1 MLFTSVSAAGF
12 PLFHPIFKSTI
23 DTACIKNIVH
33 RSANCY
39 NKSNNL
45 VLTAVKGAIQR
56 MAKKKIKGTRILAA
70 VLTAAMVFTQTPYTA
85 LAAESDAG
93 FVTVQNETEQTGQA
107 DDGTGDN
114 GETGDV
120 SGSDETGDM
129 PGGTGDNG
137 ENGGTGDISD
147 NNGNNGE
154 TGDVSDGNGGTGDVS
169 GPDSEASVS
178 GNDITVYSE
187 EEAGTGSLTVEGNSE
202 SYSYDAENDVITV
215 KNGAELTFHS
225 ADGYGAEN
233 YSHTRI
239 YVEKDAKATL
249 TLDGVYINVSDKAV
263 SPLEIAENSAGVV
276 SVVLKNNNVL
286 IAGEKAA
293 GIQKNGTAEGT
304 LTISGSGAL
313 TAQGGKYGAG
323 IGSGYEKAGSN
334 ISISGEE
341 VTATGGYGG
350 AGIGGGMYGA
360 GISITISG
368 GMVTATGG
376 SYGAGIGSGYHE
388 SASNIIISGG
398 TIIATGGY
406 NGAGIGGGKNG
417 VGSDISISGGEVT
430 AAGGSYGAGIGG
442 GYYGVGSNISIS
454 GGEVTATG
462 GSCGAGIGGG
472 YYGVGSNITISGGTV
487 TATGR
492 GTKSD
497 IGGGNGGSTGT
508 VTITGGSVKTTN
520 SVLTGVINGNDTV
533 YCTVVDLTD
542 EYGTEAAVTDASET
556 AYGMKDVMTDAD
568 GKIYMYLPAGETSI
582 LLGMYYYTGTVSAEA
597 GADNCLTRGKC
608 RYDLQVVG
616 DPTYYNR
623 DEDSHI
629 IQIKDGANLTIK
641 SADGYGKDNYSQTRI
656 QIEANA
662 SVTLTLDGA
671 YMDASAIPYI
681 SSPILIPENSTGN
694 VNIILKGENGL
705 KAGKYYAAIQKNGDA
720 ENIGTLTISGDGSL
734 MAAGGYNAA
743 GIGSGADKPVKNIV
757 INSGTV
763 TATGGDSAAGI
774 GSGYYGAGSNITIS
788 GGTVTATGGESGA
801 GIGGGSDRS
810 GSNITISGGTVTATG
825 RENGAGI
832 GGGFYG
838 EGNDITISGGT
849 VTATSLTVRKENY
862 STGAGIGGGAC
873 GNGSNITITGGTVI
887 ATAIAEAGKISTGAG
902 IGGGYSK
909 EGNHITISGGTVTAT
924 SIAKGEDGTTGAG
937 IGGGYGGMGNHIT
950 ISGGTVTAISSVT
963 GEYGCGGAGIGG
975 GYSREGNNITI
986 SGGTVTALSTADDAS
1001 NEGYGI
1007 GSGWGANDST
1017 PMVTGG
1023 NIKVNKLCGIQ
1034 GKDGNELYDAYPA
1047 RADLLL
1053 LAGKNAAVG
1062 NPVLQ
1067 TYNKKT
1073 GETKTLSYNLN
1084 DVCTMEDGYLYMYLP
1099 VDTEDTVTR
1108 LVFDNAVYE
1117 AAVKEF
1123 NYENQPD
1130 RFNDFA
1136 LISSTDGKAEYGE
1149 VLREDVPEDGIIPDG
1164 IWMSDLQAGGYT
1176 YTGKA
1181 ITPSFRVYD
1190 GKKMLAVKK
1199 DYTVSYKNNINAA
1212 TADDAKKAPTITVKS
1227 TGNYK
1232 GTETRTF
1239 TINPASMDVTE
1250 QRINIDNLYLAAP
1263 TGKNPKGIKA
1273 VPVVTD
1279 NGKKLSENKDYTVN
1293 HVTLNEQ
1300 NAENKNA
1307 NSYVNPGKYTVEITG
1322 KGNYTG
1328 TRQITVTLTDVAK
1341 EQILMSKVTVAKVP
1355 DMTYDA
1361 DFCEGK
1367 NAAGMTP
1374 ALTVTYGSGKNKVTL
1389 YKEGDVN
1396 AAGETVSAENAD
1408 YTVTWINNKYVGTA
1422 TAVLTGTGKI
1432 LEDGTVSGT
1441 YFGEKRITF
1450 KIKGTALSASM
1461 VSWADGSK
1469 NVSVVYN
1476 GEEQEPLVRV
1486 SLQKKVKDE
1495 NGKTVT
1501 QTVYLGEYNDYFNI
1515 GDYKVSYLKNVD
1527 AGTATVVV
1535 TGAGG
1540 YTGTVKKTFKIT
1552 QADLSAADMEA
1563 KIAANG
1569 TQGTYGNNASDGS
1582 NASGSG
1588 DAADS
1593 AIKVSFVK
1601 NGAKPAVVVTAK
1613 LANGSTVTL
1622 KEGKDY
1628 TITYANNKAVSEGKN
1643 LTEKKLPLITVKGK
1657 GNFKGSVKQTFTITN
1672 KSLADTVNP
1681 ITVAVTDVAA
1691 NKNKGKF
1698 VSKPVVT
1705 DADGVKLKEKTDY
1718 TLTYSLL
1725 TEGGAVELDTKTG
1738 IVNEPGSIVR
1748 ITITGAGNYQGEGSV
1763 LTADYRI
1770 TEFDF
1775 AKVTVKVVPKTL
1787 PYTTKPV
1794 TLTEDDLIL
1803 TMKVGT
1809 GKQAVVE
1816 KLSLI
1821 TDGDDTK
1828 DGYKIIG
1835 YKNNVNKGTAQVTL
1849 QGCGKYG
1856 GTKTVKFYIGTRP
1869 FLWWLRNV

>member
-1 MLFTSVSAAGF
+1 M
-12 PLFHPIFKSTI
+12 
-23 DTACIKNIVH
+23 
-33 RSANCY
+33 
-39 NKSNNL
+39 
-45 VLTAVKGAIQR
+45 VKGAIQR
-56 MAKKKIKGTRILAA
+56 MAKKKIKGTRILA
-70 VLTAAMVFTQTPYTA
+70 VILTAAMVFTQAPYTA
-85 LAAESDAG
+85 LAAESEAG
-93 FVTVQNETEQTGQA
+93 YVTVQNETEQTGQA
-107 DDGTGDN
+107 DDGNN
-114 GETGDV
+114 GETGENGDV

-129 PGGTGDNG
+129 PGDNG
-137 ENGGTGDISD
+137 ENGGTG
-147 NNGNNGE
+147 E
-154 TGDVSDGNGGTGDVS
+154 TGDVSDGTGNTGDVSDGDGETGDVS
-169 GPDSEASVS
+169 GPDSEVSVS
-178 GNDITVYSE
+178 GNDIAVYG
-187 EEAGTGSLTVEGNSE
+187 AAATATGTLTVEGDSG
-202 SYSYDAENDVITV
+202 SYSYDAENDIITV

-233 YSHTRI
+233 PSQTRI
-239 YVEKDAKATL
+239 FVEKDAKATL
-249 TLDGVYINVSDKAV
+249 TLDGVYINVSDKAA
-263 SPLEIAENSAGVV
+263 SPLEIAEDSTGAV
-276 SVVLKNNNVL
+276 SVVLKNSNAL
-286 IAGEKAA
+286 TAGEKAA

-304 LTISGSGAL
+304 LTISGSGTL
-313 TAQGGKYGAG
+313 NAQGGEYGAG
-323 IGSGYEKAGSN
+323 IGGGYCGVGSN
-334 ISISGEE
+334 ITITGGIITATGGSYGAGIGGGFWGGGSNITISGGE

-350 AGIGGGMYGA
+350 AGIG
-360 GISITISG
+360 
-368 GMVTATGG
+368 
-376 SYGAGIGSGYHE
+376 
-388 SASNIIISGG
+388 
-398 TIIATGGY
+398 
-406 NGAGIGGGKNG
+406 
-417 VGSDISISGGEVT
+417 D
-430 AAGGSYGAGIGG
+430 
-442 GYYGVGSNISIS
+442 GYYGVGSNIAIT
-454 GGEVTATG
+454 GGIITATG
-462 GSCGAGIGGG
+462 GDGGAGIGGG
-472 YYGVGSNITISGGTV
+472 DSRDGNDISISGGTV

-497 IGGGNGGSTGT
+497 IGGGIGGSTGT

-520 SVLTGVINGNDTV
+520 GALTGVTNGTDNV
-533 YCTVVDLTD
+533 YYTVVDLT
-542 EYGTEAAVTDASET
+542 EEFGIEAVVTEVGET

-568 GKIYMYLPAGETSI
+568 GKIYMYLPADENGTTIVFGKHFYS
-582 LLGMYYYTGTVSAEA
+582 GTVSAEA
-597 GADNCLTRGKC
+597 GADNRLTRGTECK
-608 RYDLQVVG
+608 YSLLVLG
-616 DPTYYNR
+616 DPAYYERN
-623 DEDSHI
+623 ESTQGI
-629 IQIKDGANLTIK
+629 LIKDGANLTIK

-656 QIEANA
+656 EIEKDA
-662 SVTLTLDGA
+662 SVILTLDGA

-681 SSPILIPENSTGN
+681 SSPILISENSTGN

-705 KAGKYYAAIQKNGDA
+705 KAGRYYAAIQKDGDA
-720 ENIGTLTISGDGSL
+720 EDIGTLTISGEGSL
-734 MAAGGYNAA
+734 IAMGGVNAA
-743 GIGSGADKPVKNIV
+743 GVGSGNAKPVKNIM
-757 INSGTV
+757 I
-763 TATGGDSAAGI
+763 TGG
-774 GSGYYGAGSNITIS
+774 TI
-788 GGTVTATGGESGA
+788 TATGGESGA
-801 GIGGGSDRS
+801 GIGSGYYRA
-810 GSNITISGGTVTATG
+810 GSNITISGGTIMATG
-825 RENGAGI
+825 GNSAAGI
-832 GGGFYG
+832 GGG
-838 EGNDITISGGT
+838 E
-849 VTATSLTVRKENY
+849 R
-862 STGAGIGGGAC
+862 GA
-873 GNGSNITITGGTVI
+873 GSNITITGGTVI
-887 ATAIAEAGKISTGAG
+887 ATATAEAENISTGAG
-902 IGGGYSK
+902 IGGGYSG
-909 EGNHITISGGTVTAT
+909 EGNNITISGGTVTAT
-924 SIAKGEDGTTGAG
+924 SIAVGDAGATGAG
-937 IGGGYGGMGNHIT
+937 IGGGYAKEGNNIT
-950 ISGGTVTAISSVT
+950 ISGGTVTATSIAVGDAGATGAGIGGGYNKDGSNITISGGTVIAISSVT
-963 GEYGCGGAGIGG
+963 GEYSCAGAGIGG
-975 GYSREGNNITI
+975 GYAGMGIGITI
-986 SGGTVTALSTADDAS
+986 SGGTVTALSTADNAS
-1001 NEGYGI
+1001 YEGYGI

-1017 PMVTGG
+1017 PTVTGG

-1034 GKDGNELYDAYPA
+1034 GKDGDEPYEAYPA

-1073 GETKTLSYNLN
+1073 GETKTLSYNLK
-1084 DVCTMEDGYLYMYLP
+1084 DVYTMEDGYLYMYLP

-1117 AAVKEF
+1117 ATVKKFDYGREPGR
-1123 NYENQPD
+1123 YS
-1130 RFNDFA
+1130 DFT

-1149 VLREDVPEDGIIPDG
+1149 VLREDVPDDGIIPDG
-1164 IWMSDLQAGGYT
+1164 IWMTDLQAGGYT

-1181 ITPSFRVYD
+1181 ITPSFKVYD
-1190 GKKMLAVKK
+1190 GKKLLTIKK

-1239 TINPASMDVTE
+1239 TIIPASMDATE

-1300 NAENKNA
+1300 NAKNKNA
-1307 NSYVNPGKYTVEITG
+1307 NSYVTPGKYTVEITG

-1328 TRQITVTLTDVAK
+1328 TRQITVTLADVAK

-1355 DMTYDA
+1355 DVTYDA
-1361 DFCEGK
+1361 DFCEGN
-1367 NAAGMTP
+1367 NAKGMTP

-1396 AAGETVSAENAD
+1396 ADGETVSAENAD
-1408 YTVTWINNKYVGTA
+1408 YTVTWINNRYVGTA
-1422 TAVLTGTGKI
+1422 TVVLTGTGKI
-1432 LEDGTVSGT
+1432 LEDGTASGT

-1450 KIKGTALSASM
+1450 KIKGTALSANM

-1469 NVSVVYN
+1469 NVSIVYN
-1476 GEEQEPLVRV
+1476 GEEQEPRVRV

-1501 QTVYLGEYNDYFNI
+1501 QTTTLREYDEYAQY

-1527 AGTATVVV
+1527 AGTATVVI
-1535 TGAGG
+1535 TGTGG

-1552 QADLSAADMEA
+1552 QADLAAEGTEA
-1563 KIAANG
+1563 KIAAG
-1569 TQGTYGNNASDGS
+1569 
-1582 NASGSG
+1582 G

-1593 AIKVSFVK
+1593 AIKVAFVK

-1613 LANGSTVTL
+1613 MANGNTVTL

-1628 TITYANNKAVSEGKN
+1628 TVTYVNNKAVSEGKN

-1657 GNFKGSVKQTFTITN
+1657 GNFKGSIKQTFTITN

-1681 ITVAVTDVAA
+1681 ITVTVNDVPA

-1698 VSKPVVT
+1698 VSKPVIT

-1725 TEGGAVELDTKTG
+1725 MANGEETKLDVKKDV
-1738 IVNEPGSIVR
+1738 VNEPGSTVR

-1775 AKVTVKVVPKTL
+1775 TKVTVKVVPKTL

-1794 TLTEDDLIL
+1794 TLTEEDLIL

-1816 KLSLI
+1816 ELKLI

-1869 FLWWLRNV
+1869 FFWWIMP

>member
-1 MLFTSVSAAGF
+1 
-12 PLFHPIFKSTI
+12 
-23 DTACIKNIVH
+23 
-33 RSANCY
+33 
-39 NKSNNL
+39 
-45 VLTAVKGAIQR
+45 

-70 VLTAAMVFTQTPYTA
+70 ILTAAMVFTSTPYTA
-85 LAAESDAG
+85 LAAESEAG
-93 FVTVQNETEQTGQA
+93 FVIVKNETEQAGQA
-107 DDGTGDN
+107 DDGDN
-114 GETGDV
+114 GETGENGDV

-129 PGGTGDNG
+129 PGDNG
-137 ENGGTGDISD
+137 ENGG
-147 NNGNNGE
+147 NGE
-154 TGDVSDGNGGTGDVS
+154 TGDVSDGDGETGDVSDGDGETGDVS

-178 GNDITVYSE
+178 GNDIAVCGAAAT
-187 EEAGTGSLTVEGNSE
+187 ATGTLTVEGNSG

-215 KNGAELTFHS
+215 KNGANLIFHS
-225 ADGYGAEN
+225 ADGCGAEN
-233 YSHTRI
+233 PSKTRI

-263 SPLEIAENSAGVV
+263 SPLEIAEGSTGAV
-276 SVVLKNNNVL
+276 SVVLKGSNVL
-286 IAGEKAA
+286 TAGEKAA
-293 GIQKNGTAEGT
+293 GIQKNGTAHGT

-334 ISISGEE
+334 ISISGGE
-341 VTATGGYGG
+341 VMATGGYGG
-350 AGIGGGMYGA
+350 AGIGGGMYGT

-368 GMVTATGG
+368 GTVTTTGG
-376 SYGAGIGSGYHE
+376 NGGAGIGSGYHE
-388 SASNIIISGG
+388 SASNISISGG
-398 TIIATGGY
+398 TVIAKGGY

-417 VGSDISISGGEVT
+417 AGSSITISGGMVT
-430 AAGGSYGAGIGG
+430 
-442 GYYGVGSNISIS
+442 
-454 GGEVTATG
+454 TTG
-462 GSCGAGIGGG
+462 GAYGAGIGGG

-487 TATGR
+487 TATGGSWGAGIGGGDSRDGNDISISGGTVTATGR

-497 IGGGNGGSTGT
+497 IGGGSGGSTGK
-508 VTITGGSVKTTN
+508 VTITGGSVKTTKG
-520 SVLTGVINGNDTV
+520 VLTGVTNGTDTV
-533 YCTVVDLTD
+533 YYTEVDLSE
-542 EYGTEAAVTDASET
+542 EYGAEAAVTDVGET

-568 GKIYMYLPAGETSI
+568 GKIYMYLPADENGTTIVFGKHFYS
-582 LLGMYYYTGTVSAEA
+582 GTVSAEA
-597 GADNCLTRGKC
+597 GADNRLTRGTECK
-608 RYDLQVVG
+608 YSLLVLG
-616 DPTYYNR
+616 DSAYYERN
-623 DEDSHI
+623 ESTQGI
-629 IQIKDGANLTIK
+629 LIKDGADLIIK
-641 SADGYGKDNYSQTRI
+641 SANGYGKDNYSPMRI
-656 QIEANA
+656 QIEENA

-705 KAGKYYAAIQKNGDA
+705 KAGRYYAAIQKNGNA
-720 ENIGTLTISGDGSL
+720 ENIGTLTISGDGAL
-734 MAAGGYNAA
+734 IAQGGKQGA
-743 GIGSGADKPVKNIV
+743 GIGGGDEKAGNNIV
-757 INSGTV
+757 ISGGEV
-763 TATGGDSAAGI
+763 TATGGEYAAGI
-774 GSGYYGAGSNITIS
+774 GGGMYGSGSSITIS
-788 GGTVTATGGESGA
+788 GGTVTATGGECGA
-801 GIGGGSDRS
+801 GVGSGYYESGG
-810 GSNITISGGTVTATG
+810 NITISGGTVIAQG
-825 RENGAGI
+825 GNQGAGI
-832 GGGFYG
+832 GGGK
-838 EGNDITISGGT
+838 S
-849 VTATSLTVRKENY
+849 
-862 STGAGIGGGAC
+862 GAG
-873 GNGSNITITGGTVI
+873 NNIDISGGTVI
-887 ATAIAEAGKISTGAG
+887 ATATAGDDGATGAG
-902 IGGGYSK
+902 IGGGY
-909 EGNHITISGGTVTAT
+909 
-924 SIAKGEDGTTGAG
+924 AG
-937 IGGGYGGMGNHIT
+937 M
-950 ISGGTVTAISSVT
+950 
-963 GEYGCGGAGIGG
+963 
-975 GYSREGNNITI
+975 GNNITI
-986 SGGTVTALSTADDAS
+986 SGGTVTATSTATGEYGCAGAGIGGGYACMGIGIIISGGTVTALSTADEAYW
-1001 NEGYGI
+1001 EGYGI
-1007 GSGWGANDST
+1007 GSGCST
-1017 PMVTGG
+1017 GISGSEIYGG
-1023 NIKVNKLCGIQ
+1023 NIKASRLSGVL
-1034 GKDGNELYDAYPA
+1034 GKDGDELHEAYLA

-1053 LAGKNAAVG
+1053 LAGKNAALG

-1073 GETKTLSYNLN
+1073 GETKTLSYNLK

-1099 VDTEDTVTR
+1099 ADTEDTVTR

-1117 AAVKEF
+1117 ATVKKF
-1123 NYENQPD
+1123 DYELEPG
-1130 RFNDFA
+1130 RYSDFT

-1149 VLREDVPEDGIIPDG
+1149 VLREDVPDDGIIPDG

-1199 DYTVSYKNNINAA
+1199 DYTVSYKNNIKAA

-1239 TINPASMDVTE
+1239 TINPASLDATE

-1263 TGKNPKGIKA
+1263 AGKNPKGIKA

-1307 NSYVNPGKYTVEITG
+1307 NSYVTPGKYTVEITG

-1328 TRQITVTLTDVAK
+1328 TRQITVTLADVAK

-1355 DMTYDA
+1355 DVTYDA
-1361 DFCEGK
+1361 DLCEGRSP
-1367 NAAGMTP
+1367 AGMIP

-1408 YTVTWINNKYVGTA
+1408 YTVTWINNRYVGTA
-1422 TAVLTGTGKI
+1422 TVVLTGTGKI
-1432 LEDGTVSGT
+1432 LEDGTAIGT

-1450 KIKGTALSASM
+1450 RIKGTALSASM

-1476 GEEQEPLVRV
+1476 GEEQEPEVRV
-1486 SLQKKVKDE
+1486 SLQKKVK
-1495 NGKTVT
+1495 GKDGKMVT
-1501 QTVYLGEYNDYFNI
+1501 QTTYLREYNEYYKV

-1527 AGTATVVV
+1527 AGTATVVI

-1552 QADLSAADMEA
+1552 QADLAAEGTEA
-1563 KIAANG
+1563 KIG
-1569 TQGTYGNNASDGS
+1569 V
-1582 NASGSG
+1582 
-1588 DAADS
+1588 ADS
-1593 AIKVSFVK
+1593 IPFAK
-1601 NGAKPAVVVTAK
+1601 NGAKPAIVVTAK
-1613 LANGSTVTL
+1613 LANGNTVTL

-1657 GNFKGSVKQTFTITN
+1657 GNFKGSIKQTFTITN
-1672 KSLADTVNP
+1672 KSLADVLNP
-1681 ITVAVTDVAA
+1681 ITVTVNDVPA

-1718 TLTYSLL
+1718 TLTYSLV

-1738 IVNEPGSIVR
+1738 IVNEPGSTVR
-1748 ITITGAGNYQGEGSV
+1748 ITITGAGNYRGEDSV

-1775 AKVTVKVVPKTL
+1775 TKVTVKVVPKTL

-1794 TLTEDDLIL
+1794 TLTEEDLIL

-1816 KLSLI
+1816 ELKLI

-1856 GTKTVKFYIGTRP
+1856 GTRP
-1869 FLWWLRNV
+1869 

>member
-1 MLFTSVSAAGF
+1 MM
-12 PLFHPIFKSTI
+12 
-23 DTACIKNIVH
+23 
-33 RSANCY
+33 R
-39 NKSNNL
+39 
-45 VLTAVKGAIQR
+45 
-56 MAKKKIKGTRILAA
+56 KKVKGTRILAA
-70 VLTAAMVFTQTPYTA
+70 ILTAAMVFTQAPYTA
-85 LAAESDAG
+85 LAAESEAG
-93 FVTVQNETEQTGQA
+93 FVIVKNETEQAGQA
-107 DDGTGDN
+107 DDGDN
-114 GETGDV
+114 GETGENGDV

-129 PGGTGDNG
+129 PGDNG
-137 ENGGTGDISD
+137 ENGG
-147 NNGNNGE
+147 NGE
-154 TGDVSDGNGGTGDVS
+154 TGDVSDGNGETGDVSDGDGGTGDVS
-169 GPDSEASVS
+169 GPDSEVSVS
-178 GNDITVYSE
+178 GNDIAVYG
-187 EEAGTGSLTVEGNSE
+187 AAATATGTLTVKGNSG

-225 ADGYGAEN
+225 AKGYGAKN
-233 YSHTRI
+233 PSKTRI
-239 YVEKDAKATL
+239 FVEKDAKATL
-249 TLDGVYINVSDKAV
+249 TLDGVYINVSDKAA
-263 SPLEIAENSAGVV
+263 SPLEIAKNSVGAV
-276 SVVLKNNNVL
+276 SVVLEGSNTLTAGKNS
-286 IAGEKAA
+286 A
-293 GIQKNGTAEGT
+293 GIQKNGTADGT
-304 LTISGSGAL
+304 LTISGSGTL
-313 TAQGGKYGAG
+313 TAQGG
-323 IGSGYEKAGSN
+323 EF
-334 ISISGEE
+334 
-341 VTATGGYGG
+341 G
-350 AGIGGGMYGA
+350 AGIGGGSDENGN
-360 GISITISG
+360 
-368 GMVTATGG
+368 
-376 SYGAGIGSGYHE
+376 
-388 SASNIIISGG
+388 NIIITGG
-398 TIIATGGY
+398 TIIAT
-406 NGAGIGGGKNG
+406 A
-417 VGSDISISGGEVT
+417 SM
-430 AAGGSYGAGIGG
+430 SYYSGAGIGG
-442 GYYGVGSNISIS
+442 GYY
-454 GGEVTATG
+454 A
-462 GSCGAGIGGG
+462 A
-472 YYGVGSNITISGGTV
+472 GSNITISGGTV
-487 TATGR
+487 TATGGQNGAGIGGGYSKEGNNITISGGTVTATGGQYGAGIGGGSRETGSDITISGGTVTATGGLCGAGIGGGGDYYESDVR
-492 GTKSD
+492 GVGSNITINGGEVTATGGDFGAGIGGGRYENGRNITISGGTVTATGGWCGAGIGGGEGRTGSDITVSGGTITTTGGKEATD
-497 IGGGNGGSTGT
+497 IGGGSGGSTRM
-508 VTITGGSVKTTN
+508 VTITGGSVKTKN
-520 SVLTGVINGNDTV
+520 GALTGVINGTNAV

-542 EYGTEAAVTDASET
+542 EIGTEAAVTHVGET

-582 LLGMYYYTGTVSAEA
+582 VFGTHFYSGTVSVEA
-597 GADNCLTRGKC
+597 GADNRLTRSTECK
-608 RYDLQVVG
+608 YSLLVLG
-616 DPTYYNR
+616 DPAYYERN
-623 DEDSHI
+623 ESTQGI
-629 IQIKDGANLTIK
+629 LIKDGADLIIK
-641 SADGYGKDNYSQTRI
+641 SANGYGKDNYSSMRI
-656 QIEANA
+656 QIEENA

-671 YMDASAIPYI
+671 YMDASAISYI
-681 SSPILIPENSTGN
+681 SAPILIPENSTGN

-705 KAGKYYAAIQKNGDA
+705 KAGNYYAAIQKNGDA
-720 ENIGTLTISGDGSL
+720 EDIGTLTISGEGSL

-743 GIGSGADKPVKNIV
+743 GVGSSDGKPVKNIV
-757 INSGTV
+757 ISSGII
-763 TATGGDSAAGI
+763 TATGGVYGAGI
-774 GSGYYGAGSNITIS
+774 GGGDRGTASNITIS
-788 GGTVTATGGESGA
+788 GGTITATGGMYGA
-801 GIGGGSDRS
+801 GIGGGDR
-810 GSNITISGGTVTATG
+810 GTASNITISGGTITATG
-825 RENGAGI
+825 GNNGAGI
-832 GGGFYG
+832 GGGGYAG
-838 EGNDITISGGT
+838 M
-849 VTATSLTVRKENY
+849 
-862 STGAGIGGGAC
+862 GIG
-873 GNGSNITITGGTVI
+873 
-887 ATAIAEAGKISTGAG
+887 
-902 IGGGYSK
+902 
-909 EGNHITISGGTVTAT
+909 ITISGGTVTAT
-924 SIAKGEDGTTGAG
+924 SIAAGDYEVTGAG
-937 IGGGYGGMGNHIT
+937 IGGGARGTGSNIT
-950 ISGGTVTAISSVT
+950 ITGGTVTATSIAT
-963 GEYGCGGAGIGG
+963 GEYGCAGAGIGG
-975 GYSREGNNITI
+975 GYAGMGIGITI
-986 SGGTVTALSTADDAS
+986 SGGTVTALSTADNAS
-1001 NEGYGI
+1001 YEGYGI

-1017 PMVTGG
+1017 PTVTGG

-1034 GKDGNELYDAYPA
+1034 GKDGDEPYEVYPA

-1073 GETKTLSYNLN
+1073 GETKTLSYNLK
-1084 DVCTMEDGYLYMYLP
+1084 DVYTMEDGYLYMYLP

-1117 AAVKEF
+1117 ATVKKFDYGREPGR
-1123 NYENQPD
+1123 YS
-1130 RFNDFA
+1130 DFT

-1149 VLREDVPEDGIIPDG
+1149 VLREDVPDDGIIPDG
-1164 IWMSDLQAGGYT
+1164 IWMTDLQAGGYT

-1190 GKKMLAVKK
+1190 GKKMLTVKK

-1239 TINPASMDVTE
+1239 TIIPASMDATE

-1279 NGKKLSENKDYTVN
+1279 NGKKLVENKDYTVN
-1293 HVTLNEQ
+1293 HVTLNTL

-1307 NSYVNPGKYTVEITG
+1307 NSYVNPGKYTIEIVG

-1328 TRQITVTLTDVAK
+1328 TRQITVTLADVAK

-1355 DMTYDA
+1355 DVTYDA
-1361 DFCEGK
+1361 NFCEGN
-1367 NAAGMTP
+1367 NAKGMTP

-1408 YTVTWINNKYVGTA
+1408 YTVTWINNRYVGTA
-1422 TAVLTGTGKI
+1422 TVVLTGTGKI
-1432 LEDGTVSGT
+1432 LEDGTAIGQ

-1450 KIKGTALSASM
+1450 RIKGTALSANM

-1476 GEEQEPLVRV
+1476 GEEQEPRVRV

-1501 QTVYLGEYNDYFNI
+1501 QTTTLREYDKYAQY

-1527 AGTATVVV
+1527 AGTATVVI

-1552 QADLSAADMEA
+1552 QADLAAADAEA
-1563 KIAANG
+1563 KIAASGAQEAN
-1569 TQGTYGNNASDGS
+1569 GS
-1582 NASGSG
+1582 NASAESNATGSG

-1593 AIKVSFVK
+1593 AIKVAFAK
-1601 NGAKPAVVVTAK
+1601 NGAKPAIVVTAK
-1613 LANGSTVTL
+1613 MANGNTVTL

-1628 TITYANNKAVSEGKN
+1628 TVTYANNKVVSEGKN

-1657 GNFKGSVKQTFTITN
+1657 GNFKGSIKQTFTITN
-1672 KSLADTVNP
+1672 KSLADAVNP
-1681 ITVAVTDVAA
+1681 ITVTVNDVAA

-1698 VSKPVVT
+1698 VSKPVIT

-1718 TLTYSLL
+1718 TLTYSLV

-1748 ITITGAGNYQGEGSV
+1748 ITITGAGNYRGEDSV

-1775 AKVTVKVVPKTL
+1775 TKVTVKVVPKTL

-1794 TLTEDDLIL
+1794 TLTEEDLIL

-1809 GKQAVVE
+1809 GRQAVVE
-1816 KLSLI
+1816 ELPLVTTENGK
-1821 TDGDDTK
+1821 T

>member
-1 MLFTSVSAAGF
+1 MDNAVDEISA
-12 PLFHPIFKSTI
+12 T
-23 DTACIKNIVH
+23 
-33 RSANCY
+33 
-39 NKSNNL
+39 
-45 VLTAVKGAIQR
+45 KGAIQR
-56 MAKKKIKGTRILAA
+56 MVKKKIKGTRILAA
-70 VLTAAMVFTQTPYTA
+70 VLTAAMVFTQAPYTA
-85 LAAESDAG
+85 LAAEREVS
-93 FVTVQNETEQTGQA
+93 FVTVQNEMEQTGQA
-107 DDGTGDN
+107 DDGTSDN

-147 NNGNNGE
+147 NSGNNGE

-169 GPDSEASVS
+169 GSDSEASVS

-202 SYSYDAENDVITV
+202 SHSYDAENDVITV

-239 YVEKDAKATL
+239 YVEKDANATL
-249 TLDGVYINVSDKAV
+249 TLDGVYINVKDKKV
-263 SPLEIAENSAGVV
+263 SPLEIANDSAGEVNI
-276 SVVLKNNNVL
+276 VLKGSNAL
-286 IAGEKAA
+286 TAGEKAA
-293 GIQKNGTAEGT
+293 GIQKNGTAGT

-313 TAQGGKYGAG
+313 TARGGTKGAG
-323 IGSGYEKAGSN
+323 IGSGFEKAAN
-334 ISISGEE
+334 
-341 VTATGGYGG
+341 
-350 AGIGGGMYGA
+350 
-360 GISITISG
+360 
-368 GMVTATGG
+368 
-376 SYGAGIGSGYHE
+376 
-388 SASNIIISGG
+388 
-398 TIIATGGY
+398 
-406 NGAGIGGGKNG
+406 
-417 VGSDISISGGEVT
+417 
-430 AAGGSYGAGIGG
+430 
-442 GYYGVGSNISIS
+442 
-454 GGEVTATG
+454 
-462 GSCGAGIGGG
+462 
-472 YYGVGSNITISGGTV
+472 NITISGGTV
-487 TATGR
+487 TAIGKEHGAGIGSGMYGAASNITINGGTVTATGGEFGAGIGGGMSGDGSNITING
-492 GTKSD
+492 GTVTAVGGKAAAGIGGGEVKSGSNITINGGTVTVTGGEKGTD
-497 IGGGNGGSTGT
+497 IGGGEEGSTGT
-508 VTITGGSVKTTN
+508 ITITGGSVKTT
-520 SVLTGVINGNDTV
+520 SGVLTGVTNGTDAV
-533 YCTVVDLTD
+533 YYTEVDLTD
-542 EYGTEAAVTDASET
+542 EYGTEAAVTDVGET
-556 AYGMKDVMTDAD
+556 TYGMKDVMTDAD
-568 GKIYMYLPAGETSI
+568 GKIYMYLPADENETRI
-582 LLGMYYYTGTVSAEA
+582 LFRTYFYSGTVSADA
-597 GADNCLTRGKC
+597 GANNCLTRESECK
-608 RYDLQVVG
+608 YSLLVLG
-616 DPTYYNR
+616 DPAYYERN
-623 DEDSHI
+623 ESTQGI
-629 IQIKDGANLTIK
+629 LIKDGADLIIK
-641 SADGYGKDNYSQTRI
+641 SANGYGKDNYSPMRI
-656 QIEANA
+656 QIEENA

-681 SSPILIPENSTGN
+681 SAPILIPENSTGN

-705 KAGKYYAAIQKNGDA
+705 KAGNYYAAIQKNGDA

-743 GIGSGADKPVKNIV
+743 GVGSSDGKPVKNIV
-757 INSGTV
+757 ISSGII
-763 TATGGDSAAGI
+763 TATGGVYGAGI
-774 GSGYYGAGSNITIS
+774 GGGDRGTASNITIS
-788 GGTVTATGGESGA
+788 GGTITATGG
-801 GIGGGSDRS
+801 
-810 GSNITISGGTVTATG
+810 N
-825 RENGAGI
+825 NGAGI
-832 GGGFYG
+832 GGGGYAG
-838 EGNDITISGGT
+838 M
-849 VTATSLTVRKENY
+849 
-862 STGAGIGGGAC
+862 GIG
-873 GNGSNITITGGTVI
+873 
-887 ATAIAEAGKISTGAG
+887 
-902 IGGGYSK
+902 
-909 EGNHITISGGTVTAT
+909 ITISGGTVTAT
-924 SIAKGEDGTTGAG
+924 SIAAGDYEVTGAG
-937 IGGGYGGMGNHIT
+937 IGGGARGTGSNIT
-950 ISGGTVTAISSVT
+950 ITGGTVTATSIAT
-963 GEYGCGGAGIGG
+963 GEYGCAGAGIGG
-975 GYSREGNNITI
+975 GYAGMGIGITI
-986 SGGTVTALSTADDAS
+986 SGGTVTALSTADNAS
-1001 NEGYGI
+1001 YEGYGI

-1017 PMVTGG
+1017 PTVTGG

-1034 GKDGNELYDAYPA
+1034 GKDGDEPYEVYPA

-1073 GETKTLSYNLN
+1073 GETKTLSYNLK
-1084 DVCTMEDGYLYMYLP
+1084 DVYTMEDGYLYMYLP

-1117 AAVKEF
+1117 ATVKKFDYGREPGR
-1123 NYENQPD
+1123 YS
-1130 RFNDFA
+1130 DFT

-1149 VLREDVPEDGIIPDG
+1149 VLREDVPDDGIIPDG
-1164 IWMSDLQAGGYT
+1164 IWMTDLQAGGYT

-1181 ITPSFRVYD
+1181 ITPSFKVYD
-1190 GKKMLAVKK
+1190 GKKLLTIKK

-1239 TINPASMDVTE
+1239 TIIPASMDATE

-1300 NAENKNA
+1300 NPENKNA
-1307 NSYVNPGKYTVEITG
+1307 NSYVTPGKYTVEITG

-1328 TRQITVTLTDVAK
+1328 TRQITVTLADVAK

-1355 DMTYDA
+1355 DVTYDA
-1361 DFCEGK
+1361 DFCEGN
-1367 NAAGMTP
+1367 NAKGMTP

-1408 YTVTWINNKYVGTA
+1408 YTVTWINNRYVGTA
-1422 TAVLTGTGKI
+1422 TVVLTGTGKI
-1432 LEDGTVSGT
+1432 LEDGTASGT

-1450 KIKGTALSASM
+1450 KIKGTALSANM

-1469 NVSVVYN
+1469 NVSIVYN
-1476 GEEQEPLVRV
+1476 GEEQEPRVRV

-1501 QTVYLGEYNDYFNI
+1501 QITYLREYDEYAQY

-1527 AGTATVVV
+1527 AGTATVVI

-1552 QADLSAADMEA
+1552 QADLAAADAEA
-1563 KIAANG
+1563 KIAASGAQEAN
-1569 TQGTYGNNASDGS
+1569 GS
-1582 NASGSG
+1582 NASAESNATGSG

-1593 AIKVSFVK
+1593 AIKVAFAK
-1601 NGAKPAVVVTAK
+1601 NGAKPAIVVTAK
-1613 LANGSTVTL
+1613 LANGNTVTL
-1622 KEGKDY
+1622 TEGKDY
-1628 TITYANNKAVSEGKN
+1628 TVTYANNKAVSEGKN
-1643 LTEKKLPLITVKGK
+1643 LAEKKLPLITVKGK

-1672 KSLADTVNP
+1672 KSLADAENP
-1681 ITVAVTDVAA
+1681 ITVTVTDVPA

-1725 TEGGAVELDTKTG
+1725 MANGEETKLDVKKDV
-1738 IVNEPGSIVR
+1738 VNEPGSTVR
-1748 ITITGAGNYQGEGSV
+1748 ITITGVGNYQGEGSV

-1775 AKVTVKVVPKTL
+1775 KKVTVKVVPKTL

-1794 TLTEDDLIL
+1794 TLTEDDLVI

-1809 GKQAVVE
+1809 GRQAVVE
-1816 KLSLI
+1816 ELKLI

-1835 YKNNVNKGTAQVTL
+1835 YKNNVNKGAAQVTL

-1869 FLWWLRNV
+1869 FFWWIMP

>member
-1 MLFTSVSAAGF
+1 MM
-12 PLFHPIFKSTI
+12 
-23 DTACIKNIVH
+23 
-33 RSANCY
+33 R
-39 NKSNNL
+39 
-45 VLTAVKGAIQR
+45 
-56 MAKKKIKGTRILAA
+56 KKVKGTRILAA
-70 VLTAAMVFTQTPYTA
+70 ILTAAMVFTQAPYTA
-85 LAAESDAG
+85 LAAESEAG
-93 FVTVQNETEQTGQA
+93 FVIVKNETEQAGQA
-107 DDGTGDN
+107 DDGDN
-114 GETGDV
+114 GETGENGDV

-129 PGGTGDNG
+129 PGDNG
-137 ENGGTGDISD
+137 ENGG
-147 NNGNNGE
+147 NGE
-154 TGDVSDGNGGTGDVS
+154 TGDVSDGNGETGDVSDGDGETGDVS
-169 GPDSEASVS
+169 GPDSEVSVS
-178 GNDITVYSE
+178 GNDIAVYG
-187 EEAGTGSLTVEGNSE
+187 AAATATGTLTVKGNSG

-233 YSHTRI
+233 PSQTRI

-263 SPLEIAENSAGVV
+263 SPLEIAKNSVGAV
-276 SVVLKNNNVL
+276 SVVLEGSNTLTAGKNS
-286 IAGEKAA
+286 A
-293 GIQKNGTAEGT
+293 GIQKNGTADGT
-304 LTISGSGAL
+304 LTISGSGTL
-313 TAQGGKYGAG
+313 TAQGGEY
-323 IGSGYEKAGSN
+323 
-334 ISISGEE
+334 
-341 VTATGGYGG
+341 G
-350 AGIGGGMYGA
+350 AGIGGGSDENGN
-360 GISITISG
+360 
-368 GMVTATGG
+368 
-376 SYGAGIGSGYHE
+376 
-388 SASNIIISGG
+388 NIIITGG
-398 TIIATGGY
+398 TIIAT
-406 NGAGIGGGKNG
+406 A
-417 VGSDISISGGEVT
+417 SM
-430 AAGGSYGAGIGG
+430 SYYSGAGIGG
-442 GYYGVGSNISIS
+442 GYY
-454 GGEVTATG
+454 A
-462 GSCGAGIGGG
+462 A
-472 YYGVGSNITISGGTV
+472 GSNITISGGTV
-487 TATGR
+487 TATGGQNGAGIGGGKYKDGSNITISGGTVTAIGGENGAGIGGGRRETGSDITISGGTVTATGGLCGAGIGGGGDYFESDVR
-492 GTKSD
+492 GVGSNITINGGEVTATGGDFGAGIGGGRYENGSNITINGGEVTATGGDFGAGIGGGEGRTGSDITVSGGTITTTGGKEATD
-497 IGGGNGGSTGT
+497 IGGGSGGSTGM
-508 VTITGGSVKTTN
+508 VTITGGSVKTKN
-520 SVLTGVINGNDTV
+520 GALTGVINRTNAV

-542 EYGTEAAVTDASET
+542 EIGTEAAVTDVGET

-582 LLGMYYYTGTVSAEA
+582 VFGTHFYSGTVSAEA
-597 GADNCLTRGKC
+597 GADNRLTRSTECK
-608 RYDLQVVG
+608 YSLLVLG
-616 DPTYYNR
+616 DPAYYERN
-623 DEDSHI
+623 ESTQGI
-629 IQIKDGANLTIK
+629 LIKDGADLIIK
-641 SADGYGKDNYSQTRI
+641 SANGYGKDNYSPMRI
-656 QIEANA
+656 QIEENA

-671 YMDASAIPYI
+671 YMDASEIPYI
-681 SSPILIPENSTGN
+681 SSPILIPEDSTGN

-705 KAGKYYAAIQKNGDA
+705 KAGNYYAAIQKNGNA

-743 GIGSGADKPVKNIV
+743 GVGSSDGKPVKNIV
-757 INSGTV
+757 ISSGII
-763 TATGGDSAAGI
+763 TATGGVYGAGI
-774 GSGYYGAGSNITIS
+774 GGGDRGTASNITIS
-788 GGTVTATGGESGA
+788 GGTITATGGVFGA
-801 GIGGGSDRS
+801 GIGGGNR
-810 GSNITISGGTVTATG
+810 GTASNITISGGTITATG
-825 RENGAGI
+825 GNNGAGI
-832 GGGFYG
+832 GGGGYAG
-838 EGNDITISGGT
+838 M
-849 VTATSLTVRKENY
+849 
-862 STGAGIGGGAC
+862 GIG
-873 GNGSNITITGGTVI
+873 
-887 ATAIAEAGKISTGAG
+887 
-902 IGGGYSK
+902 
-909 EGNHITISGGTVTAT
+909 ITISGGTVTAT
-924 SIAKGEDGTTGAG
+924 SIAAGDYEVTGAG
-937 IGGGYGGMGNHIT
+937 IGGGARGTGSNIT
-950 ISGGTVTAISSVT
+950 ITGGTVTATSIAT
-963 GEYGCGGAGIGG
+963 GEYGCAGAGIGG
-975 GYSREGNNITI
+975 GYAGMGNGITI

-1001 NEGYGI
+1001 HEGYGI
-1007 GSGWGANDST
+1007 GSGWGANDDST
-1017 PMVTGG
+1017 PTVTGG

-1034 GKDGNELYDAYPA
+1034 GKDGDEPYEAYLA

-1053 LAGKNAAVG
+1053 LAGKNAVVG

-1073 GETKTLSYNLN
+1073 GETKTLSYNLK

-1099 VDTEDTVTR
+1099 ADTEDTVTR

-1117 AAVKEF
+1117 ATVKKFDYGREPGR
-1123 NYENQPD
+1123 YS
-1130 RFNDFA
+1130 DFT

-1149 VLREDVPEDGIIPDG
+1149 VLREDVPDDGIIPDG
-1164 IWMSDLQAGGYT
+1164 IWMTDLQAGGYT

-1181 ITPSFRVYD
+1181 ITPSFKVYD
-1190 GKKMLAVKK
+1190 GKKLLTIKK

-1239 TINPASMDVTE
+1239 TINPASMDATE

-1263 TGKNPKGIKA
+1263 AGKNPKGIKA

-1307 NSYVNPGKYTVEITG
+1307 NSYVTPGKYTVEITG

-1328 TRQITVTLTDVAK
+1328 TRQITVTLADVAK

-1355 DMTYDA
+1355 DVTYDA
-1361 DFCEGK
+1361 DFCEGN
-1367 NAAGMTP
+1367 NAKGMTP

-1408 YTVTWINNKYVGTA
+1408 YTVTWINNRYVGIA
-1422 TAVLTGTGKI
+1422 TVVLTGTGKI
-1432 LEDGTVSGT
+1432 LEDGTAIGT

-1450 KIKGTALSASM
+1450 KIKGTALSANM

-1476 GEEQEPLVRV
+1476 GEEQEPGVRV
-1486 SLQKKVKDE
+1486 SLQKKIKDE

-1501 QTVYLGEYNDYFNI
+1501 QTTTLREYDEYAQY

-1527 AGTATVVV
+1527 AGTATVVI

-1552 QADLSAADMEA
+1552 QADLAAEGTEA
-1563 KIAANG
+1563 KIG
-1569 TQGTYGNNASDGS
+1569 V
-1582 NASGSG
+1582 
-1588 DAADS
+1588 ADS
-1593 AIKVSFVK
+1593 IPFAK
-1601 NGAKPAVVVTAK
+1601 NGAKPAIVVTAK
-1613 LANGSTVTL
+1613 LANGNTVTL

-1657 GNFKGSVKQTFTITN
+1657 GNFKGSIKQNFTITN
-1672 KSLADTVNP
+1672 KSLADTINP
-1681 ITVAVTDVAA
+1681 ITVTVADVPA

-1698 VSKPVVT
+1698 VSKPVIT

-1725 TEGGAVELDTKTG
+1725 MANGEETKLDVKKDV
-1738 IVNEPGSIVR
+1738 VNEPGSTVR

-1775 AKVTVKVVPKTL
+1775 TKVTVKVVPKTL

-1794 TLTEDDLIL
+1794 TLTEEDLIL

-1816 KLSLI
+1816 ELKLI

>member
-1 MLFTSVSAAGF
+1 MM
-12 PLFHPIFKSTI
+12 
-23 DTACIKNIVH
+23 
-33 RSANCY
+33 R
-39 NKSNNL
+39 
-45 VLTAVKGAIQR
+45 
-56 MAKKKIKGTRILAA
+56 KKVKGTRILAA
-70 VLTAAMVFTQTPYTA
+70 ILTAAMVFTSTPYTA
-85 LAAESDAG
+85 LAAESEAG
-93 FVTVQNETEQTGQA
+93 YVTVQNETEQAGQA
-107 DDGTGDN
+107 DDGDN
-114 GETGDV
+114 GETGENGDV

-129 PGGTGDNG
+129 PGDNG
-137 ENGGTGDISD
+137 ENGG
-147 NNGNNGE
+147 NGE
-154 TGDVSDGNGGTGDVS
+154 TGDVSDGNGETGDVSDGDGETGDVS
-169 GPDSEASVS
+169 GPDSETSVS
-178 GNDITVYSE
+178 GNDIAVYG
-187 EEAGTGSLTVEGNSE
+187 AAATATGTLTVEGNSG

-215 KNGAELTFHS
+215 KNGANLTFHS
-225 ADGYGAEN
+225 ANGYGAEN
-233 YSHTRI
+233 PSQTRI
-239 YVEKDAKATL
+239 YVEKDANATL
-249 TLDGVYINVSDKAV
+249 TLDGVYINVSDKAA
-263 SPLEIAENSAGVV
+263 SPLEIAKNSVGAV
-276 SVVLKNNNVL
+276 SVVLEGSNTLTAGKNS
-286 IAGEKAA
+286 A
-293 GIQKNGTAEGT
+293 GIQKNGTADGT
-304 LTISGSGAL
+304 LTISGSGTL
-313 TAQGGKYGAG
+313 TAQGG
-323 IGSGYEKAGSN
+323 EF
-334 ISISGEE
+334 
-341 VTATGGYGG
+341 G
-350 AGIGGGMYGA
+350 AGIGGGSDENGN
-360 GISITISG
+360 
-368 GMVTATGG
+368 
-376 SYGAGIGSGYHE
+376 
-388 SASNIIISGG
+388 NIIITGG
-398 TIIATGGY
+398 TIIAT
-406 NGAGIGGGKNG
+406 A
-417 VGSDISISGGEVT
+417 SM
-430 AAGGSYGAGIGG
+430 SYYSGAGIGG
-442 GYYGVGSNISIS
+442 GYY
-454 GGEVTATG
+454 A
-462 GSCGAGIGGG
+462 A
-472 YYGVGSNITISGGTV
+472 GSNITISGGTV
-487 TATGR
+487 TATGGQNGAGIGGGYSKEGNNITISGGTVTATGGQNGAGIGGGSRETGSDITISGGTVTATGGLCGAGIGGGGDYYESDVR
-492 GTKSD
+492 GVGSNITINGGEVTATGGDFGAGIGGGRYENGRNITISGGTVTATGGWCGAGIGGGEGRTGSDITVSGGTITTTGGKEATD
-497 IGGGNGGSTGT
+497 IGGGSGGSTGM
-508 VTITGGSVKTTN
+508 VTITGGSVKTKN
-520 SVLTGVINGNDTV
+520 GALTGVINGTNAV

-542 EYGTEAAVTDASET
+542 EIGTEAAVTDVGET

-582 LLGMYYYTGTVSAEA
+582 VFGTHFYSGTVSVEA
-597 GADNCLTRGKC
+597 GADNRLTRSTECK
-608 RYDLQVVG
+608 YSLLVLG
-616 DPTYYNR
+616 DPAYYERN
-623 DEDSHI
+623 ESTQGI
-629 IQIKDGANLTIK
+629 LIKDGADLIIK
-641 SADGYGKDNYSQTRI
+641 SANGYGKDNYSSMRI
-656 QIEANA
+656 QIEENA

-681 SSPILIPENSTGN
+681 SAPILIPENSTGN

-705 KAGKYYAAIQKNGDA
+705 KAGNYYAAIQKNGDA

-743 GIGSGADKPVKNIV
+743 GVGSSDGKPVKNIV
-757 INSGTV
+757 ISSGIITATGGVYGAGIGGGDRGTASNITISGGTITATGGMYGAGIGGGDRGTASNITISGGTITATGGNNGAGIGGGGYAGMGIGITISGGTV
-763 TATGGDSAAGI
+763 TATSIAAGDYEVTGAGI
-774 GSGYYGAGSNITIS
+774 GGGARGTGSNITIS
-788 GGTVTATGGESGA
+788 GGTVTATS
-801 GIGGGSDRS
+801 I
-810 GSNITISGGTVTATG
+810 ATG
-825 RENGAGI
+825 E
-832 GGGFYG
+832 YG
-838 EGNDITISGGT
+838 C
-849 VTATSLTVRKENY
+849 A
-862 STGAGIGGGAC
+862 
-873 GNGSNITITGGTVI
+873 
-887 ATAIAEAGKISTGAG
+887 GAG
-902 IGGGYSK
+902 IGGGYA
-909 EGNHITISGGTVTAT
+909 GM
-924 SIAKGEDGTTGAG
+924 G
-937 IGGGYGGMGNHIT
+937 IG
-950 ISGGTVTAISSVT
+950 
-963 GEYGCGGAGIGG
+963 
-975 GYSREGNNITI
+975 ITI
-986 SGGTVTALSTADDAS
+986 SGGTVTALSTADNAS
-1001 NEGYGI
+1001 CEGYGI
-1007 GSGWGANDST
+1007 GSGWGANDDST
-1017 PMVTGG
+1017 PTVTGG

-1034 GKDGNELYDAYPA
+1034 GKDGDEPYEAYLA

-1053 LAGKNAAVG
+1053 LAGKNAVVG

-1073 GETKTLSYNLN
+1073 GETKTLSYNLK

-1099 VDTEDTVTR
+1099 ADTEDTVTR

-1117 AAVKEF
+1117 ATVKKFDYGREPGR
-1123 NYENQPD
+1123 YS
-1130 RFNDFA
+1130 DFT

-1239 TINPASMDVTE
+1239 TIIPASMDATE

-1279 NGKKLSENKDYTVN
+1279 NGKKLVENRDYTVN
-1293 HVTLNEQ
+1293 HVTLNTL
-1300 NAENKNA
+1300 NAKNKNA
-1307 NSYVNPGKYTVEITG
+1307 NSYVTPGKYTVEITG

-1328 TRQITVTLTDVAK
+1328 TRQITVTLADVAK

-1355 DMTYDA
+1355 DVAYDA
-1361 DFCEGK
+1361 NFCEGN
-1367 NAAGMTP
+1367 NAKGMTP

-1396 AAGETVSAENAD
+1396 ADGETVSAENAD
-1408 YTVTWINNKYVGTA
+1408 YTVTWINNRYVGTA
-1422 TAVLTGTGKI
+1422 TVVLTGTGKI
-1432 LEDGTVSGT
+1432 LEDGTASGQ

-1450 KIKGTALSASM
+1450 KIKGTALSANM

-1469 NVSVVYN
+1469 NVSIVYN
-1476 GEEQEPLVRV
+1476 GEEQEPRVRV

-1501 QTVYLGEYNDYFNI
+1501 QTTTLRKYDEYAQY

-1527 AGTATVVV
+1527 AGTATVVI

-1552 QADLSAADMEA
+1552 QADLAAADAEA
-1563 KIAANG
+1563 KIAASGAQEAN
-1569 TQGTYGNNASDGS
+1569 GS
-1582 NASGSG
+1582 NATAESNATGSG

-1593 AIKVSFVK
+1593 AIKVAFAK
-1601 NGAKPAVVVTAK
+1601 NGAKPAIVVTAK
-1613 LANGSTVTL
+1613 LANGNTVTL

-1628 TITYANNKAVSEGKN
+1628 TVTYANNKAVSEGKN

-1672 KSLADTVNP
+1672 KSLADAVNP
-1681 ITVAVTDVAA
+1681 ITVTVNDVPA

-1698 VSKPVVT
+1698 VSKPVIT

-1725 TEGGAVELDTKTG
+1725 MANGEETKLDVKKDV
-1738 IVNEPGSIVR
+1738 VNEPGSTVR

-1775 AKVTVKVVPKTL
+1775 TKVTVKVVPKTL

-1794 TLTEDDLIL
+1794 TLTEEDLIL

-1816 KLSLI
+1816 ELKLI

>member
-1 MLFTSVSAAGF
+1 
-12 PLFHPIFKSTI
+12 
-23 DTACIKNIVH
+23 
-33 RSANCY
+33 
-39 NKSNNL
+39 
-45 VLTAVKGAIQR
+45 

-70 VLTAAMVFTQTPYTA
+70 ILTAAMVFTSTPYTA
-85 LAAESDAG
+85 LAAESEAG
-93 FVTVQNETEQTGQA
+93 YVTVQNETEQTEQEEDVSGNA
-107 DDGTGDN
+107 
-114 GETGDV
+114 GDV
-120 SGSDETGDM
+120 SGGSS
-129 PGGTGDNG
+129 DNG
-137 ENGGTGDISD
+137 ENGDVSGGTGDISD
-147 NNGNNGE
+147 NNGGTGE

-169 GPDSEASVS
+169 GPDSEVSVS
-178 GNDITVYSE
+178 GNDIAVYGV
-187 EEAGTGSLTVEGNSE
+187 ATTATGTLTVEGNNG

-215 KNGAELTFHS
+215 KNGANLTFHS
-225 ADGYGAEN
+225 VDGYGAEN
-233 YSHTRI
+233 PSQTRI

-249 TLDGVYINVSDKAV
+249 ILDGVYINVSDKAA
-263 SPLEIAENSAGVV
+263 SPLEIAEDSTGAV
-276 SVVLKNNNVL
+276 SVVLKGSNAL
-286 IAGEKAA
+286 TAGEKAA
-293 GIQKNGTAEGT
+293 GIQKNGTADGT

-334 ISISGEE
+334 ISISGGE

-360 GISITISG
+360 GSSITISG
-368 GMVTATGG
+368 GTVTTTGG
-376 SYGAGIGSGYHE
+376 NGGAGIGSGYHE
-388 SASNIIISGG
+388 SASNITISGG
-398 TIIATGGY
+398 TVIAKGGY

-417 VGSDISISGGEVT
+417 
-430 AAGGSYGAGIGG
+430 A
-442 GYYGVGSNISIS
+442 GSNI
-454 GGEVTATG
+454 G
-462 GSCGAGIGGG
+462 
-472 YYGVGSNITISGGTV
+472 ISGGTV
-487 TATGR
+487 TATGGAYGAGIGGGYCGVGSNITITGGIITATGGENGAGIGGGDSR
-492 GTKSD
+492 DGNDISISGGTVTATEGYGGAG
-497 IGGGNGGSTGT
+497 IGGGNWGSTGK

-520 SVLTGVINGNDTV
+520 GALTGVTNGTDTV
-533 YCTVVDLTD
+533 YYTEVDLSE
-542 EYGTEAAVTDASET
+542 EYGAEAAVTDVGET

-597 GADNCLTRGKC
+597 GADNRLTRGKC

-616 DPTYYNR
+616 DPAYYDR

-641 SADGYGKDNYSQTRI
+641 SGNGYGKDNYSQTRI
-656 QIEANA
+656 EIEKDA
-662 SVTLTLDGA
+662 SVTLTLDGT
-671 YMDASAIPYI
+671 YI
-681 SSPILIPENSTGN
+681 DTTGSPILIPENSTGN
-694 VNIILKGENGL
+694 VNIILKSENGL
-705 KAGKYYAAIQKNGDA
+705 KAGRYYAAIQKNGNA
-720 ENIGTLTISGDGSL
+720 ENIGTLTISGDGAL
-734 MAAGGYNAA
+734 IAQGGKQGA
-743 GIGSGADKPVKNIV
+743 GIGGGHEKAGNNIV
-757 INSGTV
+757 ISGGEV
-763 TATGGDSAAGI
+763 TATGGEYAAGI
-774 GSGYYGAGSNITIS
+774 GGGMYGSGSSITIS
-788 GGTVTATGGESGA
+788 GGTVTATGGECGAGVGSGYYESGGNITISGGTVIAQGGNQGA
-801 GIGGGSDRS
+801 GIGGGKS
-810 GSNITISGGTVTATG
+810 GAGNNIDISGGTVIATATAGDDGATGAGIGGGYAGMGNNITISGGTVTAT
-825 RENGAGI
+825 
-832 GGGFYG
+832 
-838 EGNDITISGGT
+838 S
-849 VTATSLTVRKENY
+849 TATGEY
-862 STGAGIGGGAC
+862 GCA
-873 GNGSNITITGGTVI
+873 
-887 ATAIAEAGKISTGAG
+887 GAG
-902 IGGGYSK
+902 IGGGY
-909 EGNHITISGGTVTAT
+909 ACM
-924 SIAKGEDGTTGAG
+924 G
-937 IGGGYGGMGNHIT
+937 IG
-950 ISGGTVTAISSVT
+950 
-963 GEYGCGGAGIGG
+963 
-975 GYSREGNNITI
+975 ITI
-986 SGGTVTALSTADDAS
+986 SGGTVTALSTADEAYW
-1001 NEGYGI
+1001 EGYGI
-1007 GSGWGANDST
+1007 GSGCST
-1017 PMVTGG
+1017 GISGLEIYGG
-1023 NIKVNKLCGIQ
+1023 NIKASRLSGVL
-1034 GKDGNELYDAYPA
+1034 GKDGDEPYEAYLA

-1053 LAGKNAAVG
+1053 LAGKNAALG

-1073 GETKTLSYNLN
+1073 GETKTLSYNLK

-1099 VDTEDTVTR
+1099 ADTEDTVTR

-1117 AAVKEF
+1117 ATVKKFDYGREPGR
-1123 NYENQPD
+1123 YS
-1130 RFNDFA
+1130 DFT

-1149 VLREDVPEDGIIPDG
+1149 VLREDVPDDGIIPDG
-1164 IWMSDLQAGGYT
+1164 IWMTDLQTGGYT

-1232 GTETRTF
+1232 GRETRTF
-1239 TINPASMDVTE
+1239 TITPASLKESNPQIKAED
-1250 QRINIDNLYLAAP
+1250 LYLAAP

-1279 NGKKLSENKDYTVN
+1279 NGKKLSENRDYTVN

-1307 NSYVNPGKYTVEITG
+1307 NSYVTPGKYTVEITG

-1328 TRQITVTLTDVAK
+1328 TRQITVTLADVAK

-1355 DMTYDA
+1355 DVTYDA
-1361 DFCEGK
+1361 DLCEGRSP
-1367 NAAGMTP
+1367 AGMTP

-1408 YTVTWINNKYVGTA
+1408 YTVTWINNRYVGTA

-1432 LEDGTVSGT
+1432 LEDGTAIGT

-1476 GEEQEPLVRV
+1476 GEEQEPEVRV
-1486 SLQKKVKDE
+1486 SLQKKVK
-1495 NGKTVT
+1495 GKDGKMVT
-1501 QTVYLGEYNDYFNI
+1501 QTTYLWEYDDYYKE

-1527 AGTATVVV
+1527 AGTATVVI
-1535 TGAGG
+1535 TGVGG

-1552 QADLSAADMEA
+1552 QADLAAEGTEA
-1563 KIAANG
+1563 KIAASG
-1569 TQGTYGNNASDGS
+1569 AQSAYGS
-1582 NASGSG
+1582 NASAGSNTSG
-1588 DAADS
+1588 
-1593 AIKVSFVK
+1593 AIKVAFAK
-1601 NGAKPAVVVTAK
+1601 NGAKPAIVVTAK
-1613 LANGSTVTL
+1613 MANGNTVTL

-1628 TITYANNKAVSEGKN
+1628 TVTYANNKAVSEGKN

-1657 GNFKGSVKQTFTITN
+1657 GNFKGSIKQTFTITN
-1672 KSLADTVNP
+1672 KSLADKVNP
-1681 ITVAVTDVAA
+1681 ITVTVADVPA

-1705 DADGVKLKEKTDY
+1705 DETGTKLKEKTDY
-1718 TLTYSLL
+1718 TLTYSLV

-1738 IVNEPGSIVR
+1738 IVNEPGSTVR
-1748 ITITGAGNYQGEGSV
+1748 ITITGAGNYRGEGSV

-1775 AKVTVKVVPKTL
+1775 KKVTVKVVPKTL

-1794 TLTEDDLIL
+1794 TLTEEDLIL

-1809 GKQAVVE
+1809 GRQAVVE
-1816 KLSLI
+1816 ELKLI

-1869 FLWWLRNV
+1869 FLWWIMP

>member
-1 MLFTSVSAAGF
+1 
-12 PLFHPIFKSTI
+12 
-23 DTACIKNIVH
+23 
-33 RSANCY
+33 
-39 NKSNNL
+39 
-45 VLTAVKGAIQR
+45 

-70 VLTAAMVFTQTPYTA
+70 ILTAAMVFTSTPYTA
-85 LAAESDAG
+85 LAAESEAG
-93 FVTVQNETEQTGQA
+93 YVTVQNETEQTEQEEDVSCNA
-107 DDGTGDN
+107 
-114 GETGDV
+114 GDV
-120 SGSDETGDM
+120 SGGSS
-129 PGGTGDNG
+129 DNG
-137 ENGGTGDISD
+137 ENGDVSGGTGDISD
-147 NNGNNGE
+147 NNDGTGE
-154 TGDVSDGNGGTGDVS
+154 TGDVSDGDGETGDVS
-169 GPDSEASVS
+169 GPDSEVSVS
-178 GNDITVYSE
+178 GNDIAVYG
-187 EEAGTGSLTVEGNSE
+187 ATATGTLTVEGNNG

-215 KNGAELTFHS
+215 KNGANLTFHS

-233 YSHTRI
+233 PSQTRI

-263 SPLEIAENSAGVV
+263 SPLEIADDSTGAV
-276 SVVLKNNNVL
+276 SVVLKDSNAL
-286 IAGEKAA
+286 TAGEKAA
-293 GIQKNGTAEGT
+293 GIQKNGTADGT

-323 IGSGYEKAGSN
+323 IGSDYEKAGSN
-334 ISISGEE
+334 ISISGGE

-360 GISITISG
+360 GSSITISG
-368 GMVTATGG
+368 GMVTTTGG
-376 SYGAGIGSGYHE
+376 NGGAGIGSGYHE
-388 SASNIIISGG
+388 SASNISISGG
-398 TIIATGGY
+398 TVIAKGGY

-417 VGSDISISGGEVT
+417 AGSSITISGGMVT
-430 AAGGSYGAGIGG
+430 
-442 GYYGVGSNISIS
+442 
-454 GGEVTATG
+454 TTG
-462 GSCGAGIGGG
+462 GAYGAGIGGG

-487 TATGR
+487 TATGGSLGAGIGGGDSRDGNDISISGGTVTATGR

-497 IGGGNGGSTGT
+497 IGGGSGGSTGK
-508 VTITGGSVKTTN
+508 VTITGGSVKTTKG
-520 SVLTGVINGNDTV
+520 VLTGVTNGTDTV
-533 YCTVVDLTD
+533 YYTEVDLSE
-542 EYGTEAAVTDASET
+542 EYGAEAAVTDVGET

-568 GKIYMYLPAGETSI
+568 GKIYMYLPADENGTTIVFGKHFYS
-582 LLGMYYYTGTVSAEA
+582 GTVSAEA
-597 GADNCLTRGKC
+597 GADNRLTRGTECK
-608 RYDLQVVG
+608 YSLLVLG
-616 DPTYYNR
+616 DSAYYERN
-623 DEDSHI
+623 ESTQGI
-629 IQIKDGANLTIK
+629 LIKDGADLIIK
-641 SADGYGKDNYSQTRI
+641 SANGYGKDNYSPMRI
-656 QIEANA
+656 QIEENA

-705 KAGKYYAAIQKNGDA
+705 KAGRYYAAIQKNGNA
-720 ENIGTLTISGDGSL
+720 ENIGTLTISGDGAL
-734 MAAGGYNAA
+734 IAQGGKQGA
-743 GIGSGADKPVKNIV
+743 GIGGGHEKAGNNIV
-757 INSGTV
+757 ISGGEV
-763 TATGGDSAAGI
+763 TATGGEYAAGI
-774 GSGYYGAGSNITIS
+774 GGGMYGSGSSITIS

-801 GIGGGSDRS
+801 GVGSGYYES
-810 GSNITISGGTVTATG
+810 GSNITISGGTVIAQG
-825 RENGAGI
+825 GNQGAGI
-832 GGGFYG
+832 GGGKSG
-838 EGNDITISGGT
+838 AGNNIDISGGTVIATATAGDHGATGAGIGGGYAGMGNNITISGGT
-849 VTATSLTVRKENY
+849 VTATSTA
-862 STGAGIGGGAC
+862 TGEYGCA
-873 GNGSNITITGGTVI
+873 
-887 ATAIAEAGKISTGAG
+887 GAG
-902 IGGGYSK
+902 IGGGY
-909 EGNHITISGGTVTAT
+909 ACM
-924 SIAKGEDGTTGAG
+924 G
-937 IGGGYGGMGNHIT
+937 IG
-950 ISGGTVTAISSVT
+950 
-963 GEYGCGGAGIGG
+963 
-975 GYSREGNNITI
+975 ITI
-986 SGGTVTALSTADDAS
+986 SGGTVTALSTADEAYW
-1001 NEGYGI
+1001 EGYGI
-1007 GSGWGANDST
+1007 GSGCST
-1017 PMVTGG
+1017 GISGPEIYGG
-1023 NIKVNKLCGIQ
+1023 NIKASRLSGVL
-1034 GKDGNELYDAYPA
+1034 GKDGDELHEAYLA

-1053 LAGKNAAVG
+1053 LAGKNAALG

-1073 GETKTLSYNLN
+1073 GETKTLSYNLK

-1099 VDTEDTVTR
+1099 ADTEDTVTR

-1117 AAVKEF
+1117 ATVKKF
-1123 NYENQPD
+1123 DYELEPG
-1130 RFNDFA
+1130 RYSDFT

-1199 DYTVSYKNNINAA
+1199 DYTVSYKNNIKAA

-1239 TINPASMDVTE
+1239 TITPASLKESNPQIKAED
-1250 QRINIDNLYLAAP
+1250 LYLAAP

-1279 NGKKLSENKDYTVN
+1279 NGKKLSENRDYTVN

-1307 NSYVNPGKYTVEITG
+1307 NSYVTPGKYTVEITG

-1328 TRQITVTLTDVAK
+1328 TRQITVTLADVAK

-1355 DMTYDA
+1355 DVTYDA
-1361 DFCEGK
+1361 DLCDGN
-1367 NAAGMTP
+1367 NAKGMTP

-1408 YTVTWINNKYVGTA
+1408 YTVTWINNRYVGTA
-1422 TAVLTGTGKI
+1422 TVVLTGTGKI
-1432 LEDGTVSGT
+1432 LEDGTVSGQ
-1441 YFGEKRITF
+1441 YFGKKRITF

-1476 GEEQEPLVRV
+1476 GGEQEPRVRV
-1486 SLQKKVKDE
+1486 SLQKKVK
-1495 NGKTVT
+1495 GKDGKMVT
-1501 QTVYLGEYNDYFNI
+1501 QTTYLWEYDDYYKE

-1527 AGTATVVV
+1527 AGTATVVI
-1535 TGAGG
+1535 TGVGG

-1552 QADLSAADMEA
+1552 QADLAAEGTEA
-1563 KIAANG
+1563 KIAASG
-1569 TQGTYGNNASDGS
+1569 AQSAYGS
-1582 NASGSG
+1582 NASAESNASG
-1588 DAADS
+1588 
-1593 AIKVSFVK
+1593 AIKVAFAK
-1601 NGAKPAVVVTAK
+1601 NGAKPAIVVTAK
-1613 LANGSTVTL
+1613 LANGNTVTL

-1643 LTEKKLPLITVKGK
+1643 LAEKKLPLITVKGK
-1657 GNFKGSVKQTFTITN
+1657 GNFKGSIKQTFTITN
-1672 KSLADTVNP
+1672 KSLADKVNP
-1681 ITVAVTDVAA
+1681 ITVTVADVPA

-1705 DADGVKLKEKTDY
+1705 DETGTKLKEKTDY
-1718 TLTYSLL
+1718 TLTYSLV

-1738 IVNEPGSIVR
+1738 IVNEPSSTVR
-1748 ITITGAGNYQGEGSV
+1748 ITITGAGNYRGEGSV
-1763 LTADYRI
+1763 LIADYRI

-1775 AKVTVKVVPKTL
+1775 KKVTVKVVPKTL

-1794 TLTEDDLIL
+1794 TLTEEDLIL

-1816 KLSLI
+1816 ELKLI

-1869 FLWWLRNV
+1869 FFWWIMP

>member
-1 MLFTSVSAAGF
+1 
-12 PLFHPIFKSTI
+12 
-23 DTACIKNIVH
+23 
-33 RSANCY
+33 
-39 NKSNNL
+39 
-45 VLTAVKGAIQR
+45 
-56 MAKKKIKGTRILAA
+56 MAKKKIRGTRILAA
-70 VLTAAMVFTQTPYTA
+70 VLMVAMVFTSTPYTA
-85 LAAESDAG
+85 LAAESEAG
-93 FVTVQNETEQTGQA
+93 YVTVQNETEQTGQA
-107 DDGTGDN
+107 DDGNN
-114 GETGDV
+114 GETGENGDV

-129 PGGTGDNG
+129 PGDNG
-137 ENGGTGDISD
+137 ENGGNGGAGDVSD
-147 NNGNNGE
+147 GTGE
-154 TGDVSDGNGGTGDVS
+154 TGDVSDGDGETGDVS
-169 GPDSEASVS
+169 GSDSEVSVS
-178 GNDITVYSE
+178 GNDIAVYG
-187 EEAGTGSLTVEGNSE
+187 AAATATGTLTVEGNSG

-215 KNGAELTFHS
+215 KNGANLTFHS

-233 YSHTRI
+233 PSQTRI

-249 TLDGVYINVSDKAV
+249 ILDGVYINVSDKAA
-263 SPLEIAENSAGVV
+263 SPLEIAEDSTGAV
-276 SVVLKNNNVL
+276 SVVLKGSNAL
-286 IAGEKAA
+286 TAGEKAA
-293 GIQKNGTAEGT
+293 GIQKNGTADGT
-304 LTISGSGAL
+304 LTISGSGTL
-313 TAQGGKYGAG
+313 TAQGGEYGAGIGGGKNGAGSNISISGGEVTATGGHGGAG

-334 ISISGEE
+334 ISISGGE

-360 GISITISG
+360 GSSITISG
-368 GMVTATGG
+368 GMVTTTGG
-376 SYGAGIGSGYHE
+376 A
-388 SASNIIISGG
+388 
-398 TIIATGGY
+398 
-406 NGAGIGGGKNG
+406 
-417 VGSDISISGGEVT
+417 
-430 AAGGSYGAGIGG
+430 YGAGIGG
-442 GYYGVGSNISIS
+442 GYCGVGSNITIT
-454 GGEVTATG
+454 GGIITATGGAYGAGIGGGYCGVGSNITITGGIITATG

-472 YYGVGSNITISGGTV
+472 DSRDGNDISIIGGTVTATGGENAVGIGGGDSRDGNDISIIGGTV

-497 IGGGNGGSTGT
+497 IGGGGGGSTGK
-508 VTITGGSVKTTN
+508 VTITGGSVKTTKG
-520 SVLTGVINGNDTV
+520 VLTGVTNGTDTV
-533 YCTVVDLTD
+533 YYTEVDLSE
-542 EYGTEAAVTDASET
+542 EYGAEAAVTDVGET

-568 GKIYMYLPAGETSI
+568 GKIYMYLPADENGTTIVFGKHFYS
-582 LLGMYYYTGTVSAEA
+582 GTVSAEA
-597 GADNCLTRGKC
+597 GADNRLTRGTECK
-608 RYDLQVVG
+608 YSLLVVG
-616 DPTYYNR
+616 DPAYYERN
-623 DEDSHI
+623 ESTQGI
-629 IQIKDGANLTIK
+629 LIKDGADLTIK
-641 SADGYGKDNYSQTRI
+641 SANGYGKDNYSPMRI
-656 QIEANA
+656 QIEENA

-705 KAGKYYAAIQKNGDA
+705 KAGRYYAAIQKDGDA
-720 ENIGTLTISGDGSL
+720 EDIGTLTISGSGAL
-734 MAAGGYNAA
+734 IAQGGKQGA
-743 GIGSGADKPVKNIV
+743 GIGGGHEKAGNNIV
-757 INSGTV
+757 ISGGEV
-763 TATGGDSAAGI
+763 TATGGEYAAGI
-774 GSGYYGAGSNITIS
+774 GGGMYGSGSSITIS
-788 GGTVTATGGESGA
+788 GGTVTATGGECGA
-801 GIGGGSDRS
+801 GVGSGYYES
-810 GSNITISGGTVTATG
+810 GSNITISGGTVIAQG
-825 RENGAGI
+825 GNQGAGI
-832 GGGFYG
+832 GGGKSGAGNNIDISGGTVTATSIATGEYG
-838 EGNDITISGGT
+838 CAGAGIGGGYAGMGNNITISGGT
-849 VTATSLTVRKENY
+849 VTATSTA
-862 STGAGIGGGAC
+862 TGEYGCA
-873 GNGSNITITGGTVI
+873 
-887 ATAIAEAGKISTGAG
+887 GAG
-902 IGGGYSK
+902 IGGGY
-909 EGNHITISGGTVTAT
+909 ACM
-924 SIAKGEDGTTGAG
+924 G
-937 IGGGYGGMGNHIT
+937 IG
-950 ISGGTVTAISSVT
+950 
-963 GEYGCGGAGIGG
+963 
-975 GYSREGNNITI
+975 ITI
-986 SGGTVTALSTADDAS
+986 SGGTVTALSTADEAYW
-1001 NEGYGI
+1001 EGYGI
-1007 GSGWGANDST
+1007 GSGCST
-1017 PMVTGG
+1017 GISGPEIYGG
-1023 NIKVNKLCGIQ
+1023 NIKASRLSGVL
-1034 GKDGNELYDAYPA
+1034 GKDGDELHEAYLA

-1053 LAGKNAAVG
+1053 LAGKNAALG

-1073 GETKTLSYNLN
+1073 GETKTLSYNLK

-1099 VDTEDTVTR
+1099 ADTEDTVTR

-1117 AAVKEF
+1117 ATVKKF
-1123 NYENQPD
+1123 DYELEPG
-1130 RFNDFA
+1130 RYSDFT

-1239 TINPASMDVTE
+1239 TINPASLDATE

-1263 TGKNPKGIKA
+1263 AGKNPKGIKA

-1300 NAENKNA
+1300 NPENKNA
-1307 NSYVNPGKYTVEITG
+1307 NSYVTPGKYTVEITG

-1328 TRQITVTLTDVAK
+1328 TRQITVTLADVAK

-1355 DMTYDA
+1355 DVTYDA
-1361 DFCEGK
+1361 DLCEGRSP
-1367 NAAGMTP
+1367 AGMTP

-1408 YTVTWINNKYVGTA
+1408 YTVTWINNRYVGTA

-1432 LEDGTVSGT
+1432 LEDGTAIGT

-1476 GEEQEPLVRV
+1476 GEEQEPEVRV
-1486 SLQKKVKDE
+1486 SLQKKVK
-1495 NGKTVT
+1495 GKDGKMVT
-1501 QTVYLGEYNDYFNI
+1501 QTTYLWEYDDYYKE

-1527 AGTATVVV
+1527 AGTATVVI
-1535 TGAGG
+1535 TGVGG

-1552 QADLSAADMEA
+1552 QADLAAEGTEA
-1563 KIAANG
+1563 KIAAG
-1569 TQGTYGNNASDGS
+1569 
-1582 NASGSG
+1582 G

-1593 AIKVSFVK
+1593 AIKVAFAK
-1601 NGAKPAVVVTAK
+1601 NGAKPAIVVTAK
-1613 LANGSTVTL
+1613 LANGNTVTL

-1628 TITYANNKAVSEGKN
+1628 TVTYANNKAVSEGKN

-1672 KSLADTVNP
+1672 KSLADAVNP
-1681 ITVAVTDVAA
+1681 ITVTVADVPA

-1718 TLTYSLL
+1718 MLTYSLV

-1748 ITITGAGNYQGEGSV
+1748 ITITGVGNYRGEGSV

-1775 AKVTVKVVPKTL
+1775 KKVTIKVVPKTL
-1787 PYTTKPV
+1787 PYTMKPV
-1794 TLTEDDLIL
+1794 TLTEDDLVI

-1809 GKQAVVE
+1809 GRQAVVE
-1816 KLSLI
+1816 ELKLI

-1869 FLWWLRNV
+1869 FFWWIMP

>member
-1 MLFTSVSAAGF
+1 MM
-12 PLFHPIFKSTI
+12 
-23 DTACIKNIVH
+23 
-33 RSANCY
+33 R
-39 NKSNNL
+39 
-45 VLTAVKGAIQR
+45 
-56 MAKKKIKGTRILAA
+56 KKIKGTRILAA
-70 VLTAAMVFTQTPYTA
+70 ILTAAMVFTSTPYTA
-85 LAAESDAG
+85 LAAEGEAG
-93 FVTVQNETEQTGQA
+93 YVTVQNETEQTGQA
-107 DDGTGDN
+107 DDGNN
-114 GETGDV
+114 GETGENGDV
-120 SGSDETGDM
+120 SGSDETGDI
-129 PGGTGDNG
+129 PGNSGDNRDNGGSGNAGDVSGGTGDV
-137 ENGGTGDISD
+137 SD
-147 NNGNNGE
+147 NNGGTGE
-154 TGDVSDGNGGTGDVS
+154 TGDVSDGDGETGDVS

-178 GNDITVYSE
+178 GNDIAVYG
-187 EEAGTGSLTVEGNSE
+187 AATTATGTLTVEGNSG

-215 KNGAELTFHS
+215 KNGANLTFHS

-233 YSHTRI
+233 PSQTRI
-239 YVEKDAKATL
+239 YVEKDAKAIL

-263 SPLEIAENSAGVV
+263 SPLEIAEDSTGAV
-276 SVVLKNNNVL
+276 SVILKGSNAL
-286 IAGEKAA
+286 TAGEKAA
-293 GIQKNGTAEGT
+293 GIQKNGTADGT

-323 IGSGYEKAGSN
+323 IGSGHKKAGSNICISGGEVTATGGHGGAGIGSGYEKAGSN
-334 ISISGEE
+334 ISISGGE

-360 GISITISG
+360 GSSITISG
-368 GMVTATGG
+368 GMVTTTGG
-376 SYGAGIGSGYHE
+376 SYGAGVGSGYHE
-388 SASNIIISGG
+388 SASNITISGG
-398 TIIATGGY
+398 TIIAKGGY

-417 VGSDISISGGEVT
+417 AGSNIGISGGT
-430 AAGGSYGAGIGG
+430 
-442 GYYGVGSNISIS
+442 
-454 GGEVTATG
+454 VTATG
-462 GSCGAGIGGG
+462 GSYGAGIGGG
-472 YYGVGSNITISGGTV
+472 YYGVGSNITISGGEVTATGGGNAAGIGGGDSRDGNDITISGGTV
-487 TATGR
+487 TATEGN
-492 GTKSD
+492 GGAG
-497 IGGGNGGSTGT
+497 IGGGNWGSTGK
-508 VTITGGSVKTTN
+508 VTITGGSVKTTKG
-520 SVLTGVINGNDTV
+520 VLTGVTNGTDTV
-533 YCTVVDLTD
+533 YYTEVDLSE
-542 EYGTEAAVTDASET
+542 EYGAEAAVTDVGET

-568 GKIYMYLPAGETSI
+568 GKIYMYLPADENGTTIVFGKHFYS
-582 LLGMYYYTGTVSAEA
+582 GTVSAEA
-597 GADNCLTRGKC
+597 GADNRLTRGTECK
-608 RYDLQVVG
+608 YSLLVLG
-616 DPTYYNR
+616 DPAYYKRN
-623 DEDSHI
+623 ESTQGI
-629 IQIKDGANLTIK
+629 LIKDGADLTIK
-641 SADGYGKDNYSQTRI
+641 SGNGYGKDNYSPMRI
-656 QIEANA
+656 QIEENA

-705 KAGKYYAAIQKNGDA
+705 KAGRYYAAIQKDGDA
-720 ENIGTLTISGDGSL
+720 ESIGTLTISGDGSL
-734 MAAGGYNAA
+734 MAAGGNNAA
-743 GIGSGADKPVKNIV
+743 GIGSGDGKPVKNIV
-757 INSGTV
+757 ISSGII
-763 TATGGDSAAGI
+763 TATGGVYGAGI
-774 GSGYYGAGSNITIS
+774 GGGDGGTASNITIS
-788 GGTVTATGGESGA
+788 GGTITATGGESGA
-801 GIGGGSDRS
+801 GIGGGDC
-810 GSNITISGGTVTATG
+810 
-825 RENGAGI
+825 
-832 GGGFYG
+832 G

-849 VTATSLTVRKENY
+849 VTATS
-862 STGAGIGGGAC
+862 
-873 GNGSNITITGGTVI
+873 I
-887 ATAIAEAGKISTGAG
+887 AAGKDGSTGAG
-902 IGGGYSK
+902 IGGGYAGM
-909 EGNHITISGGTVTAT
+909 GNDITISGGTVTAT
-924 SIAKGEDGTTGAG
+924 SIAVGDDGTTGAG
-937 IGGGYGGMGNHIT
+937 IGGGYAGMGNDIT
-950 ISGGTVTAISSVT
+950 ISGGTVTAISSAT
-963 GEYGCGGAGIGG
+963 GEYGRAGAGIGG

-986 SGGTVTALSTADDAS
+986 SGGTVTALSTADNAS
-1001 NEGYGI
+1001 CKGYGI
-1007 GSGWGANDST
+1007 GSGWGANDDST

-1034 GKDGNELYDAYPA
+1034 GKDGDEPYEAYLA
-1047 RADLLL
+1047 RADLLP
-1053 LAGKNAAVG
+1053 LAGKNAVVG

-1073 GETKTLSYNLN
+1073 GETKTLSYNLK

-1099 VDTEDTVTR
+1099 ADTEGTVTR

-1117 AAVKEF
+1117 ATVKKFDYGREPGR
-1123 NYENQPD
+1123 YS
-1130 RFNDFA
+1130 DFT

-1149 VLREDVPEDGIIPDG
+1149 VLREDVPDDGIIPDG

-1199 DYTVSYKNNINAA
+1199 DYTVSYKNNIKAA

-1239 TINPASMDVTE
+1239 TINPASLDATE

-1263 TGKNPKGIKA
+1263 AGKNPKGIKA

-1307 NSYVNPGKYTVEITG
+1307 NSYVTPGKYTVEITG

-1328 TRQITVTLTDVAK
+1328 TRQITVTLADVAK

-1355 DMTYDA
+1355 DVTYDA
-1361 DFCEGK
+1361 DLCDGN
-1367 NAAGMTP
+1367 NAKGMTP

-1408 YTVTWINNKYVGTA
+1408 YTVTWINNRYVGTA

-1432 LEDGTVSGT
+1432 LEDGTAIGT

-1450 KIKGTALSASM
+1450 RIKGTALSTNM

-1469 NVSVVYN
+1469 NVSLVYN
-1476 GEEQEPLVRV
+1476 GGEQEPRVRV
-1486 SLQKKVKDE
+1486 SLQKKVK
-1495 NGKTVT
+1495 GKDGKMVT
-1501 QTVYLGEYNDYFNI
+1501 QTTTLREYDEYAQY

-1527 AGTATVVV
+1527 AGTATVVI

-1552 QADLSAADMEA
+1552 QADLAAEGTEA
-1563 KIAANG
+1563 KIG
-1569 TQGTYGNNASDGS
+1569 V
-1582 NASGSG
+1582 
-1588 DAADS
+1588 ADS
-1593 AIKVSFVK
+1593 IPFVK
-1601 NGAKPAVVVTAK
+1601 NGAKPAIVVTAK
-1613 LANGSTVTL
+1613 MANGNTVTL

-1628 TITYANNKAVSEGKN
+1628 TVTYANNKAVSEGKN

-1657 GNFKGSVKQTFTITN
+1657 GNFKGSIKQNFTITN

-1681 ITVAVTDVAA
+1681 ITVTVVDVPV

-1705 DADGVKLKEKTDY
+1705 DETGTKLKEKTDY
-1718 TLTYSLL
+1718 TLSYSLL
-1725 TEGGAVELDTKTG
+1725 MANGEETKLDVKKDV
-1738 IVNEPGSIVR
+1738 VNEPGSTIR

-1770 TEFDF
+1770 TELDF
-1775 AKVTVKVVPKTL
+1775 KKVTVKVVPKTL

-1794 TLTEDDLIL
+1794 TLTEEDLIL

-1816 KLSLI
+1816 ELKLI

-1869 FLWWLRNV
+1869 FFWWLRNV

>member
-1 MLFTSVSAAGF
+1 MM
-12 PLFHPIFKSTI
+12 
-23 DTACIKNIVH
+23 
-33 RSANCY
+33 R
-39 NKSNNL
+39 
-45 VLTAVKGAIQR
+45 
-56 MAKKKIKGTRILAA
+56 KKVKGTRILAA
-70 VLTAAMVFTQTPYTA
+70 ILTAAMVFTSTPYTA
-85 LAAESDAG
+85 LAAESEAG
-93 FVTVQNETEQTGQA
+93 YVTVQNETEQAGQEE
-107 DDGTGDN
+107 DVSGDA
-114 GETGDV
+114 GDV
-120 SGSDETGDM
+120 SG
-129 PGGTGDNG
+129 N
-137 ENGGTGDISD
+137 ND
-147 NNGNNGE
+147 NNGGS
-154 TGDVSDGNGGTGDVS
+154 GDVSDGSGDNGDNSGTGDVS
-169 GPDSEASVS
+169 GPDSEVSVS
-178 GNDITVYSE
+178 GNDIAVYGV
-187 EEAGTGSLTVEGNSE
+187 AATGTLTVEGDSG

-233 YSHTRI
+233 PSQTRI
-239 YVEKDAKATL
+239 FVEKDAKATL
-249 TLDGVYINVSDKAV
+249 TLDGVYINVSDKAA
-263 SPLEIAENSAGVV
+263 SPLEIAKNSVGAV
-276 SVVLKNNNVL
+276 SVVLEGSNTLTAGKNS
-286 IAGEKAA
+286 A
-293 GIQKNGTAEGT
+293 GIQKNGTADGT
-304 LTISGSGAL
+304 LTISGSGTL
-313 TAQGGKYGAG
+313 TAQGG
-323 IGSGYEKAGSN
+323 EF
-334 ISISGEE
+334 
-341 VTATGGYGG
+341 G
-350 AGIGGGMYGA
+350 AGIGGGSDENGN
-360 GISITISG
+360 
-368 GMVTATGG
+368 
-376 SYGAGIGSGYHE
+376 
-388 SASNIIISGG
+388 NIIITGG
-398 TIIATGGY
+398 TIIAT
-406 NGAGIGGGKNG
+406 A
-417 VGSDISISGGEVT
+417 SM
-430 AAGGSYGAGIGG
+430 SYYSGAGIGG
-442 GYYGVGSNISIS
+442 GYY
-454 GGEVTATG
+454 A
-462 GSCGAGIGGG
+462 A
-472 YYGVGSNITISGGTV
+472 GSNITISGGTV
-487 TATGR
+487 TATGGQNGAGIGGGYSKEGNNITISGGTVTATGGQYGAGIGGGSRETGSDITISGGTVTATGGLCGAGIGGGGDYYESDVR
-492 GTKSD
+492 GVGSNITINGGEVTATGGDFGAGIGGGRYENGRNITISGGTVTATGGWCGAGIGGGEGRTGSDITVSGGTITTTGGKEATD
-497 IGGGNGGSTGT
+497 IGGGNGGSTGM
-508 VTITGGSVKTTN
+508 VTITGGSVKTKN
-520 SVLTGVINGNDTV
+520 GALTGVINGTNAV

-542 EYGTEAAVTDASET
+542 EIGTEAAVTDVGET

-582 LLGMYYYTGTVSAEA
+582 VFGTHFYSGTVSAEA
-597 GADNCLTRGKC
+597 GADNRLTRSTECK
-608 RYDLQVVG
+608 YSLLVLG
-616 DPTYYNR
+616 DPAYYERN
-623 DEDSHI
+623 ESTQGI
-629 IQIKDGANLTIK
+629 LIKDGADLTIK
-641 SADGYGKDNYSQTRI
+641 SANGYGKDNYSPMRI
-656 QIEANA
+656 QIEENA

-705 KAGKYYAAIQKNGDA
+705 KAGNYYAAIEKNGDA
-720 ENIGTLTISGDGSL
+720 ENIGTLTISGEGSL

-743 GIGSGADKPVKNIV
+743 GVGSGADKPVKNIV
-757 INSGTV
+757 ISSGTV
-763 TATGGDSAAGI
+763 TATGGVYGAGI
-774 GSGYYGAGSNITIS
+774 GGGDRGTASNITIS
-788 GGTVTATGGESGA
+788 GGTITATGG
-801 GIGGGSDRS
+801 
-810 GSNITISGGTVTATG
+810 N
-825 RENGAGI
+825 
-832 GGGFYG
+832 
-838 EGNDITISGGT
+838 
-849 VTATSLTVRKENY
+849 
-862 STGAGIGGGAC
+862 
-873 GNGSNITITGGTVI
+873 
-887 ATAIAEAGKISTGAG
+887 TGAG
-902 IGGGYSK
+902 IGGGYSG

-924 SIAKGEDGTTGAG
+924 SIAVGDDVSTGAGIGGGFAGMGNDITISGGTVTATSIAVGDDGTTGAG
-937 IGGGYGGMGNHIT
+937 IGGGYAGMGNDIT
-950 ISGGTVTAISSVT
+950 ISGGTVTAISSAT
-963 GEYGCGGAGIGG
+963 GEYGRAGAGIGG

-986 SGGTVTALSTADDAS
+986 SGGTVTALSTADNAFC
-1001 NEGYGI
+1001 EGYGI
-1007 GSGWGANDST
+1007 GSGWGANDDST
-1017 PMVTGG
+1017 PTVTGG

-1034 GKDGNELYDAYPA
+1034 GKDGDEPYEAYLA

-1053 LAGKNAAVG
+1053 LAGKNAVVG

-1073 GETKTLSYNLN
+1073 GETKTLSYNLK

-1099 VDTEDTVTR
+1099 ADTEDTVTR

-1117 AAVKEF
+1117 ATVKKFDYGREPGR
-1123 NYENQPD
+1123 YS
-1130 RFNDFA
+1130 DFT

-1149 VLREDVPEDGIIPDG
+1149 VLREDVPDDGIIPDG
-1164 IWMSDLQAGGYT
+1164 IWMTDLQAGGYT

-1181 ITPSFRVYD
+1181 ITPSFKVYD
-1190 GKKMLAVKK
+1190 GKKLLTIKK

-1239 TINPASMDVTE
+1239 TINPASIDATE

-1300 NAENKNA
+1300 NAKNKNA
-1307 NSYVNPGKYTVEITG
+1307 NSYVTPGKYTVEITG

-1328 TRQITVTLTDVAK
+1328 TRQITVTLADVAK

-1355 DMTYDA
+1355 DVTYDA
-1361 DFCEGK
+1361 NFCEGN
-1367 NAAGMTP
+1367 NAKGMTP

-1408 YTVTWINNKYVGTA
+1408 YTVTWINNRYVGTA
-1422 TAVLTGTGKI
+1422 TVVLTGTGKI
-1432 LEDGTVSGT
+1432 LEDGTAIGT

-1450 KIKGTALSASM
+1450 KIKGTALSANM

-1476 GEEQEPLVRV
+1476 GEEQKPRVRV

-1501 QTVYLGEYNDYFNI
+1501 QTTTLREYDEYAQY

-1527 AGTATVVV
+1527 AGTATVVI

-1540 YTGTVKKTFKIT
+1540 YTGIVKKTFKIT
-1552 QADLSAADMEA
+1552 QADLAAADAEA
-1563 KIAANG
+1563 KIAASGAQEAN
-1569 TQGTYGNNASDGS
+1569 GS
-1582 NASGSG
+1582 NASAESNATGSG
-1588 DAADS
+1588 DATS
-1593 AIKVSFVK
+1593 GAIKVAFAK
-1601 NGAKPAVVVTAK
+1601 NGAKPAIVVTAK
-1613 LANGSTVTL
+1613 LANGNTVTL

-1628 TITYANNKAVSEGKN
+1628 TVTYVNNKAVSEGKN

-1672 KSLADTVNP
+1672 KSLADVVNP
-1681 ITVAVTDVAA
+1681 ITVTVNDVPAS
-1691 NKNKGKF
+1691 KNKGKF

-1705 DADGVKLKEKTDY
+1705 DADGIKLKEKTDY
-1718 TLTYSLL
+1718 TLTYSLV

-1738 IVNEPGSIVR
+1738 IVNEPGSVVR
-1748 ITITGAGNYQGEGSV
+1748 ITITGAGNYRGEDSV

-1775 AKVTVKVVPKTL
+1775 TKVTVKVVPKTL

-1794 TLTEDDLIL
+1794 TLTEEDLIL

-1816 KLSLI
+1816 ELPLVTTENGK
-1821 TDGDDTK
+1821 T

>member
-1 MLFTSVSAAGF
+1 
-12 PLFHPIFKSTI
+12 
-23 DTACIKNIVH
+23 
-33 RSANCY
+33 
-39 NKSNNL
+39 
-45 VLTAVKGAIQR
+45 

-70 VLTAAMVFTQTPYTA
+70 ILTAAMVFTQAPYTA
-85 LAAESDAG
+85 LAAESEAG
-93 FVTVQNETEQTGQA
+93 YVTVQNETEQTGQA
-107 DDGTGDN
+107 DDGTGNN
-114 GETGDV
+114 GN
-120 SGSDETGDM
+120 
-129 PGGTGDNG
+129 NG
-137 ENGGTGDISD
+137 ENGGKGNNGAGDFSDGSDKDGGNSGTGDISD
-147 NNGNNGE
+147 NNDGTGK
-154 TGDVSDGNGGTGDVS
+154 TGDVSDGDGGTGDVS
-169 GPDSEASVS
+169 GPDSESSVS
-178 GNDITVYSE
+178 GNDIAVYG
-187 EEAGTGSLTVEGNSE
+187 ATATGTLTVEGNNG

-215 KNGAELTFHS
+215 KNGANLTFHS

-233 YSHTRI
+233 PSQTRI

-249 TLDGVYINVSDKAV
+249 TLDGVYINVSDKAA
-263 SPLEIAENSAGVV
+263 SPLEIAEDSTGAV
-276 SVVLKNNNVL
+276 SVVLKGSNAL
-286 IAGEKAA
+286 TAGEKAA
-293 GIQKNGTAEGT
+293 GIQKNGTADGT

-313 TAQGGKYGAG
+313 TVQGGKYGAG

-334 ISISGEE
+334 ISISGGE
-341 VTATGGYGG
+341 VTVTGGYGG

-360 GISITISG
+360 GSSITISG
-368 GMVTATGG
+368 GMVTTTGG
-376 SYGAGIGSGYHE
+376 NGGAGIGSGYSR
-388 SASNIIISGG
+388 SASNITISGG
-398 TIIATGGY
+398 TVIAKGGY

-417 VGSDISISGGEVT
+417 
-430 AAGGSYGAGIGG
+430 A
-442 GYYGVGSNISIS
+442 GSNIGIS

-462 GSCGAGIGGG
+462 GGYGAGIGGG
-472 YYGVGSNITISGGTV
+472 YYGVGSNITISGGEVTATGGENGAGIGGGDSRDGNDITISGGTV
-487 TATGR
+487 TATG
-492 GTKSD
+492 GGYGVG
-497 IGGGNGGSTGT
+497 IGGGTWGSTGK
-508 VTITGGSVKTTN
+508 VTITGGSVKTTKG
-520 SVLTGVINGNDTV
+520 VLTGVTNGTDEV
-533 YCTVVDLTD
+533 YCTVVDLT
-542 EYGTEAAVTDASET
+542 EEFGIEAAVTDVGET

-597 GADNCLTRGKC
+597 GADNRLTRGKC

-616 DPTYYNR
+616 DPAYYDR

-641 SADGYGKDNYSQTRI
+641 SGNGYGKDNYSQTRI
-656 QIEANA
+656 EIEKDA
-662 SVTLTLDGA
+662 SVTLTLDGT
-671 YMDASAIPYI
+671 YI
-681 SSPILIPENSTGN
+681 DTTDSPILIPENSTGN

-705 KAGKYYAAIQKNGDA
+705 KAGRYYAAIQKDGDA
-720 ENIGTLTISGDGSL
+720 ENIGTLTISGDGAL
-734 MAAGGYNAA
+734 IAQGGKQGA
-743 GIGSGADKPVKNIV
+743 GIGGGHEKAGNNIV
-757 INSGTV
+757 ISGGEV
-763 TATGGDSAAGI
+763 TATGGEYAAGI
-774 GSGYYGAGSNITIS
+774 GGGMYGSGSSITISGGTVIAQGGNQGAGIGGGKSGAGNNIDISGGTVIATATAGDDGATGAGIGGGYAGMGNNITIS
-788 GGTVTATGGESGA
+788 GGTVTATS
-801 GIGGGSDRS
+801 
-810 GSNITISGGTVTATG
+810 TATG
-825 RENGAGI
+825 E
-832 GGGFYG
+832 YG
-838 EGNDITISGGT
+838 C
-849 VTATSLTVRKENY
+849 A
-862 STGAGIGGGAC
+862 
-873 GNGSNITITGGTVI
+873 
-887 ATAIAEAGKISTGAG
+887 GAG
-902 IGGGYSK
+902 IGGGY
-909 EGNHITISGGTVTAT
+909 ACM
-924 SIAKGEDGTTGAG
+924 G
-937 IGGGYGGMGNHIT
+937 IG
-950 ISGGTVTAISSVT
+950 
-963 GEYGCGGAGIGG
+963 
-975 GYSREGNNITI
+975 ITI
-986 SGGTVTALSTADDAS
+986 SGGTVTALSTADEAYR
-1001 NEGYGI
+1001 EGAGI
-1007 GSGWGANDST
+1007 GSGCGTSISG
-1017 PMVTGG
+1017 PGIYGG
-1023 NIKVNKLCGIQ
+1023 NIKASRLSGVF
-1034 GKDGNELYDAYPA
+1034 GKEGEVYLA

-1053 LAGKNAAVG
+1053 LAGKNAVVG

-1073 GETKTLSYNLN
+1073 GETKTLSYNLK

-1099 VDTEDTVTR
+1099 ADTEDTVTR

-1117 AAVKEF
+1117 ATVKKFDYGREPGR
-1123 NYENQPD
+1123 YS
-1130 RFNDFA
+1130 DFT

-1149 VLREDVPEDGIIPDG
+1149 VLREDVPDDGIIPDG
-1164 IWMSDLQAGGYT
+1164 IWMTDLQAGGYT

-1199 DYTVSYKNNINAA
+1199 DYTVSYKNNIKAA

-1239 TINPASMDVTE
+1239 TINPASMDATE

-1307 NSYVNPGKYTVEITG
+1307 NSYVTPGKYTVEITG

-1328 TRQITVTLTDVAK
+1328 TRQITVTLADVAK
-1341 EQILMSKVTVAKVP
+1341 EQILMSKVTVARVP
-1355 DMTYDA
+1355 DVTYDA
-1361 DFCEGK
+1361 DLCDGN
-1367 NAAGMTP
+1367 NAKGMTP

-1408 YTVTWINNKYVGTA
+1408 YTVTWINNRYVGTA

-1432 LEDGTVSGT
+1432 LEDGTASGT

-1450 KIKGTALSASM
+1450 KIKGTALSANM
-1461 VSWADGSK
+1461 VSWVDGSK

-1476 GEEQEPLVRV
+1476 GGEQEPRVRV
-1486 SLQKKVKDE
+1486 SLQKKVK
-1495 NGKTVT
+1495 GKDGKMVT
-1501 QTVYLGEYNDYFNI
+1501 QTTYLREYDEYAQY

-1527 AGTATVVV
+1527 AGTATVVI

-1552 QADLSAADMEA
+1552 QADLAAEGTEA
-1563 KIAANG
+1563 KIG
-1569 TQGTYGNNASDGS
+1569 V
-1582 NASGSG
+1582 
-1588 DAADS
+1588 ADS
-1593 AIKVSFVK
+1593 IPFVK
-1601 NGAKPAVVVTAK
+1601 NGAKPAIVVTAK
-1613 LANGSTVTL
+1613 MANGNTVTL

-1628 TITYANNKAVSEGKN
+1628 TVTYANNKAVSEGKN

-1657 GNFKGSVKQTFTITN
+1657 GNFKGSIKQTFTITN
-1672 KSLADTVNP
+1672 KSLADKVNP
-1681 ITVAVTDVAA
+1681 ITVTVTDVPA

-1705 DADGVKLKEKTDY
+1705 DETGTKLKEKTDY
-1718 TLTYSLL
+1718 TLSYSLL
-1725 TEGGAVELDTKTG
+1725 MANGEETKLDVKKDV
-1738 IVNEPGSIVR
+1738 VNEPGSIVR
-1748 ITITGAGNYQGEGSV
+1748 ITITGAGNYRGEGSV

-1770 TEFDF
+1770 TESDF
-1775 AKVTVKVVPKTL
+1775 KKVTVKVVPKTL

-1794 TLTEDDLIL
+1794 TLTEEDLIL

-1816 KLSLI
+1816 ELKLI

>member
-1 MLFTSVSAAGF
+1 
-12 PLFHPIFKSTI
+12 
-23 DTACIKNIVH
+23 
-33 RSANCY
+33 
-39 NKSNNL
+39 
-45 VLTAVKGAIQR
+45 

-70 VLTAAMVFTQTPYTA
+70 ILTAAMVFTSTPYTA
-85 LAAESDAG
+85 LAAESEAG
-93 FVTVQNETEQTGQA
+93 YVTVQNEIEQTGQA
-107 DDGTGDN
+107 DDGTGNNGNN
-114 GETGDV
+114 GENGGKGNNGAGDVSDGFDKDGGNSGTGDV
-120 SGSDETGDM
+120 SGSDETGDI
-129 PGGTGDNG
+129 PGNSGDNRDNG
-137 ENGGTGDISD
+137 GSGNAGDVSGGTGDISD
-147 NNGNNGE
+147 NNDGTGK
-154 TGDVSDGNGGTGDVS
+154 TGDVSDGDGGSGRDVS
-169 GPDSEASVS
+169 GPDSESSVS
-178 GNDITVYSE
+178 GNDIAVCGAAAT
-187 EEAGTGSLTVEGNSE
+187 ATGTLMVEGNSG

-215 KNGAELTFHS
+215 KNGANLTFHS

-233 YSHTRI
+233 PSQTRI
-239 YVEKDAKATL
+239 YVEKDTKATL
-249 TLDGVYINVSDKAV
+249 TLDGVYINVSDKAA
-263 SPLEIAENSAGVV
+263 SPLEIAEDSTGAV
-276 SVVLKNNNVL
+276 SVVLKGSNAL
-286 IAGEKAA
+286 TAGEKAA
-293 GIQKNGTAEGT
+293 GIQKNGTADGT

-313 TAQGGKYGAG
+313 TVQGGKYGAG

-334 ISISGEE
+334 ISISGGE

-360 GISITISG
+360 GSSITISG
-368 GMVTATGG
+368 GMVTTTGG
-376 SYGAGIGSGYHE
+376 NGGAGIGSGYSR
-388 SASNIIISGG
+388 SASNITISGG
-398 TIIATGGY
+398 TVIAKGGY

-417 VGSDISISGGEVT
+417 
-430 AAGGSYGAGIGG
+430 A
-442 GYYGVGSNISIS
+442 GSNIGIS

-462 GSCGAGIGGG
+462 GGYGAGIGGG
-472 YYGVGSNITISGGTV
+472 YCGVGSNITISGGEVTATGGENGAGIGGGDSRDGNDITISGGTV
-487 TATGR
+487 TATG
-492 GTKSD
+492 GGYGAG
-497 IGGGNGGSTGT
+497 IGGGNWGSTGK
-508 VTITGGSVKTTN
+508 VTITGGSVKTTKG
-520 SVLTGVINGNDTV
+520 VLTGVTNGTDEV
-533 YCTVVDLTD
+533 YCTVVDLT
-542 EYGTEAAVTDASET
+542 EEFGIEAAVTDVGET

-597 GADNCLTRGKC
+597 GADNRLTRGKC

-616 DPTYYNR
+616 DPAYYDR

-641 SADGYGKDNYSQTRI
+641 SGNGYGKDNYSQTRI
-656 QIEANA
+656 EIEKDA
-662 SVTLTLDGA
+662 SVTLTLDGT
-671 YMDASAIPYI
+671 YI
-681 SSPILIPENSTGN
+681 DTIDTTDSPILIPEDSTGN

-705 KAGKYYAAIQKNGDA
+705 KAGNYYAAIQKNGNA

-743 GIGSGADKPVKNIV
+743 GVGSSDGKPVKNIV
-757 INSGTV
+757 ISSGII
-763 TATGGDSAAGI
+763 TATGGVYGAGI
-774 GSGYYGAGSNITIS
+774 GGGDGGTASNITIS
-788 GGTVTATGGESGA
+788 GGTITATGGESGA
-801 GIGGGSDRS
+801 GIGGGY
-810 GSNITISGGTVTATG
+810 A
-825 RENGAGI
+825 
-832 GGGFYG
+832 
-838 EGNDITISGGT
+838 
-849 VTATSLTVRKENY
+849 
-862 STGAGIGGGAC
+862 
-873 GNGSNITITGGTVI
+873 
-887 ATAIAEAGKISTGAG
+887 
-902 IGGGYSK
+902 K

-924 SIAKGEDGTTGAG
+924 SIAAGKDGSTGAGIGGGYAGMGNDITISGGTVTATSIAVGDDGTTGAG
-937 IGGGYGGMGNHIT
+937 IGGGYAGMGNDIT
-950 ISGGTVTAISSVT
+950 ISGGTVTAISSAT
-963 GEYGCGGAGIGG
+963 GEYGRAGAGIGG

-986 SGGTVTALSTADDAS
+986 SGGTVTALSTADNAS
-1001 NEGYGI
+1001 CEGYGI
-1007 GSGWGANDST
+1007 GSGWGANDDST
-1017 PMVTGG
+1017 PTVTGG

-1034 GKDGNELYDAYPA
+1034 GKDGDEPYEAYLA
-1047 RADLLL
+1047 RADLLP
-1053 LAGKNAAVG
+1053 LAGKKAVVG

-1073 GETKTLSYNLN
+1073 GETKTLSYNLK

-1099 VDTEDTVTR
+1099 ADTEDTVTR

-1117 AAVKEF
+1117 ATVKKFDYGREPGR
-1123 NYENQPD
+1123 YS
-1130 RFNDFA
+1130 DFT

-1149 VLREDVPEDGIIPDG
+1149 VLREDVPDDGIIPDG
-1164 IWMSDLQAGGYT
+1164 IWMSDLQTGGYT

-1199 DYTVSYKNNINAA
+1199 DYTVSYKNNIKAA

-1239 TINPASMDVTE
+1239 TITPASLKESNPQIKAED
-1250 QRINIDNLYLAAP
+1250 LYLAAP

-1300 NAENKNA
+1300 NPENKNA
-1307 NSYVNPGKYTVEITG
+1307 NSYVTPGKYTVEITG

-1328 TRQITVTLTDVAK
+1328 TRQITVTLADVAK

-1355 DMTYDA
+1355 DVTYDA
-1361 DFCEGK
+1361 DLCDGN
-1367 NAAGMTP
+1367 NAKGMTP

-1408 YTVTWINNKYVGTA
+1408 YTVTWINNRYVGTA
-1422 TAVLTGTGKI
+1422 TVVLTGTGKI
-1432 LEDGTVSGT
+1432 LEDGTVSGQ

-1450 KIKGTALSASM
+1450 KIKGTALSANM
-1461 VSWADGSK
+1461 VSWVDGSK

-1476 GEEQEPLVRV
+1476 GGEQEPRVRV
-1486 SLQKKVKDE
+1486 SLQKKVK
-1495 NGKTVT
+1495 GKDGKMVT
-1501 QTVYLGEYNDYFNI
+1501 QTTTLREYDEYAQY

-1527 AGTATVVV
+1527 AGTATVVI

-1552 QADLSAADMEA
+1552 QADLAAEGTEA
-1563 KIAANG
+1563 KIG
-1569 TQGTYGNNASDGS
+1569 V
-1582 NASGSG
+1582 
-1588 DAADS
+1588 ADS
-1593 AIKVSFVK
+1593 IPFVK
-1601 NGAKPAVVVTAK
+1601 NGAKPAIVVTAK
-1613 LANGSTVTL
+1613 MANGNTVTL

-1628 TITYANNKAVSEGKN
+1628 TVTYANNKAVSEGKN

-1657 GNFKGSVKQTFTITN
+1657 GNFKGSIKQTFTITN
-1672 KSLADTVNP
+1672 KSLADKVNP
-1681 ITVAVTDVAA
+1681 ITVTVVDVPV

-1705 DADGVKLKEKTDY
+1705 DETGTKLKEKTDY
-1718 TLTYSLL
+1718 TLSYSLL
-1725 TEGGAVELDTKTG
+1725 MANGEETKLDVKKDV
-1738 IVNEPGSIVR
+1738 VNEPGSIVR

-1770 TEFDF
+1770 TESDF
-1775 AKVTVKVVPKTL
+1775 KKVTVKVVPKTL

-1794 TLTEDDLIL
+1794 TLTEEDLIL

-1816 KLSLI
+1816 ELKLI

-1869 FLWWLRNV
+1869 FFWWLRNV

>member
-1 MLFTSVSAAGF
+1 MM
-12 PLFHPIFKSTI
+12 
-23 DTACIKNIVH
+23 
-33 RSANCY
+33 R
-39 NKSNNL
+39 
-45 VLTAVKGAIQR
+45 
-56 MAKKKIKGTRILAA
+56 KKVKGTRILAA
-70 VLTAAMVFTQTPYTA
+70 ILTAAMVFTQAPYTA
-85 LAAESDAG
+85 LAAESEAG
-93 FVTVQNETEQTGQA
+93 FVIVKNETEQAGQA
-107 DDGTGDN
+107 DDGDN
-114 GETGDV
+114 GETGENGDV

-129 PGGTGDNG
+129 PGDNG
-137 ENGGTGDISD
+137 ENGG
-147 NNGNNGE
+147 NGE
-154 TGDVSDGNGGTGDVS
+154 TGDVSDGNGETGDVSDGDGETGDVS
-169 GPDSEASVS
+169 GPDSEVSVS
-178 GNDITVYSE
+178 GNDIAVYG
-187 EEAGTGSLTVEGNSE
+187 AAATATGTLTVKGNSG

-233 YSHTRI
+233 PSQTRI

-263 SPLEIAENSAGVV
+263 SPLEIAKNSVGAV
-276 SVVLKNNNVL
+276 SVVLEGSNTLTAGKNS
-286 IAGEKAA
+286 A
-293 GIQKNGTAEGT
+293 GIQKNGTADGT
-304 LTISGSGAL
+304 LTISGSGTL
-313 TAQGGKYGAG
+313 TAQGGEY
-323 IGSGYEKAGSN
+323 
-334 ISISGEE
+334 
-341 VTATGGYGG
+341 G
-350 AGIGGGMYGA
+350 AGIGGGSDENGN
-360 GISITISG
+360 
-368 GMVTATGG
+368 
-376 SYGAGIGSGYHE
+376 
-388 SASNIIISGG
+388 NIIITGG
-398 TIIATGGY
+398 TIIAT
-406 NGAGIGGGKNG
+406 A
-417 VGSDISISGGEVT
+417 SM
-430 AAGGSYGAGIGG
+430 SYYSGAGIGG
-442 GYYGVGSNISIS
+442 GYY
-454 GGEVTATG
+454 A
-462 GSCGAGIGGG
+462 A
-472 YYGVGSNITISGGTV
+472 GSNITISGGTV
-487 TATGR
+487 TATGGQNGAGIGGGKYKDGSNITISGGTVTAIGGENGAGIGGGRRETGSDITISGGTVTATGGLCGAGIGGGGDYFESDVR
-492 GTKSD
+492 GVGSNITINGGEVTATGGDFGAGIGGGRYENGSNITINGGEVTATGGDFGAGIGGGEGRTGSDITVSGGTITTTGGKEATD
-497 IGGGNGGSTGT
+497 IGGGSGGSTGM
-508 VTITGGSVKTTN
+508 VTITGGSVKTKN
-520 SVLTGVINGNDTV
+520 GALTGVINRTNAV

-542 EYGTEAAVTDASET
+542 EIGTEAAVTDVGET

-582 LLGMYYYTGTVSAEA
+582 VFGTHFYSGTVSAEA
-597 GADNCLTRGKC
+597 GADNRLTRSTECK
-608 RYDLQVVG
+608 YSLLVLG
-616 DPTYYNR
+616 DPAYYERN
-623 DEDSHI
+623 ESTQGI
-629 IQIKDGANLTIK
+629 LIKDGADLIIK
-641 SADGYGKDNYSQTRI
+641 SANGYGKDNYSPMRI
-656 QIEANA
+656 QIEENA

-671 YMDASAIPYI
+671 YMDASEIPYI
-681 SSPILIPENSTGN
+681 SSPILIPEDSTGN

-705 KAGKYYAAIQKNGDA
+705 KAGNYYAAIQKNGNA

-743 GIGSGADKPVKNIV
+743 GVGSSDGKPVKNIV
-757 INSGTV
+757 ISSGII
-763 TATGGDSAAGI
+763 TATGGVYGAGI
-774 GSGYYGAGSNITIS
+774 GGGDRGTASNITIS
-788 GGTVTATGGESGA
+788 GGTITATGGVFGA
-801 GIGGGSDRS
+801 GIGGGNR
-810 GSNITISGGTVTATG
+810 GTASNITISGGTITATG
-825 RENGAGI
+825 GNNGAGI
-832 GGGFYG
+832 GGGGYAG
-838 EGNDITISGGT
+838 M
-849 VTATSLTVRKENY
+849 
-862 STGAGIGGGAC
+862 GIG
-873 GNGSNITITGGTVI
+873 
-887 ATAIAEAGKISTGAG
+887 
-902 IGGGYSK
+902 
-909 EGNHITISGGTVTAT
+909 ITISGGTVTAT
-924 SIAKGEDGTTGAG
+924 SIAAGDYEVTGAG
-937 IGGGYGGMGNHIT
+937 IGGGARGTGSNIT
-950 ISGGTVTAISSVT
+950 ITGGTVTATSIAT
-963 GEYGCGGAGIGG
+963 GEYGCAGAGIGG
-975 GYSREGNNITI
+975 GYAGMGNGITI

-1001 NEGYGI
+1001 HEGYGI
-1007 GSGWGANDST
+1007 GSGWGANDDST
-1017 PMVTGG
+1017 PTVTGG

-1034 GKDGNELYDAYPA
+1034 GKDGDEPYEAYLA

-1053 LAGKNAAVG
+1053 LAGKNAVVG

-1073 GETKTLSYNLN
+1073 GETKTLSYNLK

-1099 VDTEDTVTR
+1099 ADTEDTVTR

-1117 AAVKEF
+1117 ATVKKFDYGREPGR
-1123 NYENQPD
+1123 YS
-1130 RFNDFA
+1130 DFT

-1149 VLREDVPEDGIIPDG
+1149 VLREDVPDDGIIPDG
-1164 IWMSDLQAGGYT
+1164 IWMTDLQAGGYT

-1181 ITPSFRVYD
+1181 ITPSFKVYD
-1190 GKKMLAVKK
+1190 GKKLLTIKK

-1239 TINPASMDVTE
+1239 TINPASMDATE

-1263 TGKNPKGIKA
+1263 AGKNPKGIKA

-1307 NSYVNPGKYTVEITG
+1307 NSYVTPGKYTVEITG

-1328 TRQITVTLTDVAK
+1328 TRQITVTLADVVK

-1355 DMTYDA
+1355 DVTYDA
-1361 DFCEGK
+1361 NFCEGR

-1408 YTVTWINNKYVGTA
+1408 YTVTWINNRYVGTA

-1432 LEDGTVSGT
+1432 LEDGTASGT

-1450 KIKGTALSASM
+1450 KIKGTALSANM
-1461 VSWADGSK
+1461 VSWVDGSK
-1469 NVSVVYN
+1469 NISVVYN
-1476 GEEQEPLVRV
+1476 GEEQEPEVKV

-1501 QTVYLGEYNDYFNI
+1501 KTVYLREYDDYYKD

-1527 AGTATVVV
+1527 AGTATVVI
-1535 TGAGG
+1535 TGTGG

-1552 QADLSAADMEA
+1552 QADLAAEGTEA
-1563 KIAANG
+1563 KIAASG
-1569 TQGTYGNNASDGS
+1569 AQSAYGSYASAGS
-1582 NASGSG
+1582 NATGSG

-1593 AIKVSFVK
+1593 AIKVAFAK
-1601 NGAKPAVVVTAK
+1601 NGAKPAIVVTAK
-1613 LANGSTVTL
+1613 LANGNTVTL

-1628 TITYANNKAVSEGKN
+1628 TVTYANNKAVSEGKN

-1672 KSLADTVNP
+1672 KSLADAVNP
-1681 ITVAVTDVAA
+1681 ITVTVNDVPA

-1698 VSKPVVT
+1698 VSKPVIT

-1725 TEGGAVELDTKTG
+1725 MANGEETKLDVKKDV
-1738 IVNEPGSIVR
+1738 VNEPGSTVR

-1775 AKVTVKVVPKTL
+1775 TKVTVKVVPKTL

-1794 TLTEDDLIL
+1794 TLTEEDLIL

-1816 KLSLI
+1816 ELPLVTTENGK
-1821 TDGDDTK
+1821 T

-1856 GTKTVKFYIGTRP
+1856 GMKTVKFYIGTRP

>member
-1 MLFTSVSAAGF
+1 
-12 PLFHPIFKSTI
+12 
-23 DTACIKNIVH
+23 
-33 RSANCY
+33 
-39 NKSNNL
+39 
-45 VLTAVKGAIQR
+45 

-70 VLTAAMVFTQTPYTA
+70 ILTAAMVFTSTPYTA
-85 LAAESDAG
+85 LAAESEAG
-93 FVTVQNETEQTGQA
+93 YVTVQNEIEQTGQA
-107 DDGTGDN
+107 DDGTGKTGDVSDGNGKTGDVSDGN

-120 SGSDETGDM
+120 SG
-129 PGGTGDNG
+129 
-137 ENGGTGDISD
+137 
-147 NNGNNGE
+147 
-154 TGDVSDGNGGTGDVS
+154 GNGGTGDVS
-169 GPDSEASVS
+169 GGSGRDVSGSDSEVSVS
-178 GNDITVYSE
+178 GNDIAVYG
-187 EEAGTGSLTVEGNSE
+187 AAATATGTLTVEGNSG

-215 KNGAELTFHS
+215 KNGANLTFHS

-233 YSHTRI
+233 PSQTRI
-239 YVEKDAKATL
+239 YVEKDAKAIL

-263 SPLEIAENSAGVV
+263 SPLEIAEDSTGAV
-276 SVVLKNNNVL
+276 SVVLKGSNAL
-286 IAGEKAA
+286 TAGEKAA
-293 GIQKNGTAEGT
+293 GIQKNGTADGT

-323 IGSGYEKAGSN
+323 IGSGHKKAGSNICISGGEVTATGGHGGAGIGSGYEKAGSN
-334 ISISGEE
+334 ISISGGE

-360 GISITISG
+360 GSSITISG
-368 GMVTATGG
+368 GMVTTTGG
-376 SYGAGIGSGYHE
+376 SYGAGVGSGYHE
-388 SASNIIISGG
+388 SASNITISGG
-398 TIIATGGY
+398 TIIAKGGY

-417 VGSDISISGGEVT
+417 AGSNIGISGGT
-430 AAGGSYGAGIGG
+430 
-442 GYYGVGSNISIS
+442 
-454 GGEVTATG
+454 VTATG
-462 GSCGAGIGGG
+462 GSYGAGIGGG
-472 YYGVGSNITISGGTV
+472 YYGVGSNITISGGEVTATGGGNAAGIGGGDSRDGNDITISGGTV
-487 TATGR
+487 TATEGN
-492 GTKSD
+492 GGAG
-497 IGGGNGGSTGT
+497 IGGGNWGSTGK
-508 VTITGGSVKTTN
+508 VTITGGSVKTTKG
-520 SVLTGVINGNDTV
+520 VLTGVTNGTDTV
-533 YCTVVDLTD
+533 YYTEVDLSE
-542 EYGTEAAVTDASET
+542 EYGAEAAVTDVGET

-568 GKIYMYLPAGETSI
+568 GKIYMYLPADENGTTIVFGKHFYS
-582 LLGMYYYTGTVSAEA
+582 GTVSAEA
-597 GADNCLTRGKC
+597 GADNRLTRGTECK
-608 RYDLQVVG
+608 YSLLVLG
-616 DPTYYNR
+616 DPAYYKRN
-623 DEDSHI
+623 ESTQGI
-629 IQIKDGANLTIK
+629 LIKDGADLTIK
-641 SADGYGKDNYSQTRI
+641 SGNGYGKDNYSPMRI
-656 QIEANA
+656 QIEENA

-705 KAGKYYAAIQKNGDA
+705 KAGRYYAAIQKDGDA
-720 ENIGTLTISGDGSL
+720 ESIGTLTISGDGSL
-734 MAAGGYNAA
+734 MAAGGNNAA
-743 GIGSGADKPVKNIV
+743 GIGSGDGKPVKNIV
-757 INSGTV
+757 ISSGII
-763 TATGGDSAAGI
+763 TATGGVYGAGI
-774 GSGYYGAGSNITIS
+774 GGGDGGTASNITIS
-788 GGTVTATGGESGA
+788 GGTITATGG
-801 GIGGGSDRS
+801 
-810 GSNITISGGTVTATG
+810 N
-825 RENGAGI
+825 NGAGI
-832 GGGFYG
+832 GGGY
-838 EGNDITISGGT
+838 
-849 VTATSLTVRKENY
+849 A
-862 STGAGIGGGAC
+862 
-873 GNGSNITITGGTVI
+873 
-887 ATAIAEAGKISTGAG
+887 
-902 IGGGYSK
+902 K

-924 SIAKGEDGTTGAG
+924 SIAAGKDGSTGAGIGGGYAGMGNDITISGGTVTATSIAVGDDGTTGAG
-937 IGGGYGGMGNHIT
+937 IGGGYAGMGNDIT
-950 ISGGTVTAISSVT
+950 ISGGTVTAISSAT
-963 GEYGCGGAGIGG
+963 GEYGRAGAGIGG

-986 SGGTVTALSTADDAS
+986 SGGTVTALSTADNAS
-1001 NEGYGI
+1001 CEGYGI
-1007 GSGWGANDST
+1007 GSGWGANDDST
-1017 PMVTGG
+1017 PTVTGG

-1034 GKDGNELYDAYPA
+1034 GKDGDEPYEAYLA

-1053 LAGKNAAVG
+1053 LAGKNAVVG

-1073 GETKTLSYNLN
+1073 GETKTLSYNLK

-1099 VDTEDTVTR
+1099 ADTEDTVSR
-1108 LVFDNAVYE
+1108 LVFENAVYE
-1117 AAVKEF
+1117 ATVKEF
-1123 NYENQPD
+1123 DYELEPG
-1130 RFNDFA
+1130 RYSDFT
-1136 LISSTDGKAEYGE
+1136 LINSTDGKAEYGE

-1239 TINPASMDVTE
+1239 TINPASLDATE

-1307 NSYVNPGKYTVEITG
+1307 NSYVTPGKYTVEITG

-1328 TRQITVTLTDVAK
+1328 TRQITVTLADVAK
-1341 EQILMSKVTVAKVP
+1341 EQILMSKVTVARVP
-1355 DMTYDA
+1355 DVTYDA
-1361 DFCEGK
+1361 DLCDGN
-1367 NAAGMTP
+1367 NAKGMTP

-1408 YTVTWINNKYVGTA
+1408 YTVTWINNRYVGTA

-1432 LEDGTVSGT
+1432 LEDGTASGT

-1450 KIKGTALSASM
+1450 KIKGTALSANM
-1461 VSWADGSK
+1461 VSWVDGSK

-1476 GEEQEPLVRV
+1476 GGEQEPRVRV
-1486 SLQKKVKDE
+1486 SLQKKVK
-1495 NGKTVT
+1495 GKDGKMVT
-1501 QTVYLGEYNDYFNI
+1501 QTTYLREYDEYAQY

-1527 AGTATVVV
+1527 AGTATVVI

-1552 QADLSAADMEA
+1552 QADLAAEGTEA
-1563 KIAANG
+1563 KIG
-1569 TQGTYGNNASDGS
+1569 V
-1582 NASGSG
+1582 
-1588 DAADS
+1588 ADS
-1593 AIKVSFVK
+1593 IPFVK
-1601 NGAKPAVVVTAK
+1601 NGAKPAIVVTAK
-1613 LANGSTVTL
+1613 MANGNTVTL

-1628 TITYANNKAVSEGKN
+1628 TVTYANNKAVSEGKN

-1657 GNFKGSVKQTFTITN
+1657 GNFKGSIKQTFTITN
-1672 KSLADTVNP
+1672 KSLADKVNP
-1681 ITVAVTDVAA
+1681 ITVTVTDVPA

-1705 DADGVKLKEKTDY
+1705 DETGTKLKEKTDY
-1718 TLTYSLL
+1718 TLSYSLL
-1725 TEGGAVELDTKTG
+1725 MANGEETKLDVKKDV
-1738 IVNEPGSIVR
+1738 VNEPGSIVR
-1748 ITITGAGNYQGEGSV
+1748 ITITGAGNYRGEGSV

-1770 TEFDF
+1770 TESDF
-1775 AKVTVKVVPKTL
+1775 KKVTVKVVPKTL

-1794 TLTEDDLIL
+1794 TLTEEDLIL

-1816 KLSLI
+1816 ELKLI

>member
-1 MLFTSVSAAGF
+1 M
-12 PLFHPIFKSTI
+12 
-23 DTACIKNIVH
+23 
-33 RSANCY
+33 
-39 NKSNNL
+39 
-45 VLTAVKGAIQR
+45 VKGAIQR
-56 MAKKKIKGTRILAA
+56 MVKKKIKGTRILAA

-85 LAAESDAG
+85 LAAESEAG
-93 FVTVQNETEQTGQA
+93 FVIVKNETEQAGQA
-107 DDGTGDN
+107 DDGDN
-114 GETGDV
+114 GETGENGDV

-129 PGGTGDNG
+129 PGDNG
-137 ENGGTGDISD
+137 ENGGT
-147 NNGNNGE
+147 GE
-154 TGDVSDGNGGTGDVS
+154 TGDVSDGNGETGDVSDGDGETGDVS
-169 GPDSEASVS
+169 GPDSETSVS
-178 GNDITVYSE
+178 GNDIAVYG
-187 EEAGTGSLTVEGNSE
+187 AAATATGTLTVEGNSG

-215 KNGAELTFHS
+215 KNGANLTFHS
-225 ADGYGAEN
+225 ANGYGAEN
-233 YSHTRI
+233 PSQTRI
-239 YVEKDAKATL
+239 YVEKDANATL
-249 TLDGVYINVSDKAV
+249 TLDGVYINVSDKAA
-263 SPLEIAENSAGVV
+263 SPLEIAKNSVGAV
-276 SVVLKNNNVL
+276 SVVLEGSNTLTAGKNS
-286 IAGEKAA
+286 A
-293 GIQKNGTAEGT
+293 GIQKNGTADGT
-304 LTISGSGAL
+304 LTISGSGTL
-313 TAQGGKYGAG
+313 TAQGG
-323 IGSGYEKAGSN
+323 EF
-334 ISISGEE
+334 
-341 VTATGGYGG
+341 G
-350 AGIGGGMYGA
+350 AGIGGGSDENGN
-360 GISITISG
+360 
-368 GMVTATGG
+368 
-376 SYGAGIGSGYHE
+376 
-388 SASNIIISGG
+388 NIIITGG
-398 TIIATGGY
+398 TIIAT
-406 NGAGIGGGKNG
+406 A
-417 VGSDISISGGEVT
+417 SM
-430 AAGGSYGAGIGG
+430 SYYSGAGIGG
-442 GYYGVGSNISIS
+442 GYY
-454 GGEVTATG
+454 A
-462 GSCGAGIGGG
+462 A
-472 YYGVGSNITISGGTV
+472 GSNITISGGTV
-487 TATGR
+487 TATGGQNGAGIGGGYSKEGNNITISGGTVTATGGQYGAGIGGGSRETGSDITISGGTVTATGGLCGAGIGGGGDYYESDVR
-492 GTKSD
+492 GVGSNITINGGEVTATGGDFGAGIGGGRYENGRNITISGGTVTATGGWCGAGIGGGEGRTGSDITVSGGTITTTGGKEATD
-497 IGGGNGGSTGT
+497 IGGGSGGSTGM
-508 VTITGGSVKTTN
+508 VTITGGSVKTKN
-520 SVLTGVINGNDTV
+520 GALTGVINGTNAV

-542 EYGTEAAVTDASET
+542 EIGTEAAVTDVGET

-582 LLGMYYYTGTVSAEA
+582 VFGTHFYSGTVSAEA
-597 GADNCLTRGKC
+597 GADNRLTRGTECK
-608 RYDLQVVG
+608 YSLLVLG
-616 DPTYYNR
+616 DPAYYERN
-623 DEDSHI
+623 ESTQGI
-629 IQIKDGANLTIK
+629 LIKDGADLIIK
-641 SADGYGKDNYSQTRI
+641 SANGYGKDNYSPMRI
-656 QIEANA
+656 QIEENA

-681 SSPILIPENSTGN
+681 SAPILIPENSTGN

-705 KAGKYYAAIQKNGDA
+705 KAGNYYAAIQKNGDA
-720 ENIGTLTISGDGSL
+720 EDIGTLTISGEGSL
-734 MAAGGYNAA
+734 MAMGGVNAA
-743 GIGSGADKPVKNIV
+743 GVGSGNTKPVKNIM
-757 INSGTV
+757 ITGGTI
-763 TATGGDSAAGI
+763 TATGGESGAGI
-774 GSGYYGAGSNITIS
+774 GSGYYRAGSNITIS
-788 GGTVTATGGESGA
+788 GGTITATGGESGA
-801 GIGGGSDRS
+801 GIGGGER
-810 GSNITISGGTVTATG
+810 GAASNITILGGTVTATG
-825 RENGAGI
+825 GKSGAGI
-832 GGGFYG
+832 GGGDYG
-838 EGNDITISGGT
+838 EGN
-849 VTATSLTVRKENY
+849 N
-862 STGAGIGGGAC
+862 
-873 GNGSNITITGGTVI
+873 
-887 ATAIAEAGKISTGAG
+887 
-902 IGGGYSK
+902 
-909 EGNHITISGGTVTAT
+909 ITISGGTVTAT
-924 SIAKGEDGTTGAG
+924 SIAVGDAGATGAG
-937 IGGGYGGMGNHIT
+937 IGGGYAKEGNNIT
-950 ISGGTVTAISSVT
+950 ISGGTVTATSIAVGDAGATGAGIGGGYNKDGSNITISGGTVIAISSVT
-963 GEYGCGGAGIGG
+963 GEYSCAGAGIGG
-975 GYSREGNNITI
+975 GYAGMGIGITI
-986 SGGTVTALSTADDAS
+986 SGGTVTALSTADNAS
-1001 NEGYGI
+1001 YEGYGI

-1017 PMVTGG
+1017 PTVTGG

-1034 GKDGNELYDAYPA
+1034 GKDGDEPYEVYPA

-1073 GETKTLSYNLN
+1073 GETKTLSYNLK
-1084 DVCTMEDGYLYMYLP
+1084 DVYTMEDGYLYMYLP

-1117 AAVKEF
+1117 VEVKEF
-1123 NYENQPD
+1123 NYEYQPD
-1130 RFNDFA
+1130 RFNEFT

-1239 TINPASMDVTE
+1239 TIIPASMDATE

-1300 NAENKNA
+1300 NPENKNA
-1307 NSYVNPGKYTVEITG
+1307 NSYVTPGKYTVEITG

-1328 TRQITVTLTDVAK
+1328 TRQITVTLADVAK

-1355 DMTYDA
+1355 DVTYDA
-1361 DFCEGK
+1361 DFCEGN
-1367 NAAGMTP
+1367 NAKGMTP

-1408 YTVTWINNKYVGTA
+1408 YTVTWINNRYVGTA
-1422 TAVLTGTGKI
+1422 TVVLTGTGKI
-1432 LEDGTVSGT
+1432 LEDGTASGT

-1450 KIKGTALSASM
+1450 KIKGTALSANM

-1469 NVSVVYN
+1469 NVSIVYN
-1476 GEEQEPLVRV
+1476 GEEQEPRVRV

-1501 QTVYLGEYNDYFNI
+1501 QITYLREYDEYAQY

-1527 AGTATVVV
+1527 AGTATVVI

-1552 QADLSAADMEA
+1552 QADLAAADAEA
-1563 KIAANG
+1563 KIAASGAQEAN
-1569 TQGTYGNNASDGS
+1569 GS
-1582 NASGSG
+1582 NASAESNATGSG

-1593 AIKVSFVK
+1593 AIKVAFAK
-1601 NGAKPAVVVTAK
+1601 NGAKPAIVVTAK
-1613 LANGSTVTL
+1613 LANGNTVTL
-1622 KEGKDY
+1622 TEGKDY
-1628 TITYANNKAVSEGKN
+1628 TVTYANNKAVSEGKN
-1643 LTEKKLPLITVKGK
+1643 LAEKKLPLITVKGK
-1657 GNFKGSVKQTFTITN
+1657 GNFKGSIKQTFTITN
-1672 KSLADTVNP
+1672 KSLADVVNP
-1681 ITVAVTDVAA
+1681 ITVTVNDVPA

-1698 VSKPVVT
+1698 VSKPVIT

-1718 TLTYSLL
+1718 TLTYSLV

-1748 ITITGAGNYQGEGSV
+1748 ITIAGAGNYRGEGSV

-1775 AKVTVKVVPKTL
+1775 TKVTVKVVPKTL

-1816 KLSLI
+1816 ELPLVTTENGK
-1821 TDGDDTK
+1821 T

>member
-1 MLFTSVSAAGF
+1 
-12 PLFHPIFKSTI
+12 
-23 DTACIKNIVH
+23 
-33 RSANCY
+33 
-39 NKSNNL
+39 
-45 VLTAVKGAIQR
+45 

-70 VLTAAMVFTQTPYTA
+70 ILTAAMVFTSTPYTA
-85 LAAESDAG
+85 LAAESEAG
-93 FVTVQNETEQTGQA
+93 YVTVQNEIEQTGQA
-107 DDGTGDN
+107 DDGTGNN
-114 GETGDV
+114 GN
-120 SGSDETGDM
+120 
-129 PGGTGDNG
+129 NG
-137 ENGGTGDISD
+137 ENGGKGNNGAGDFSDGSDKDGGNSGTGDISD
-147 NNGNNGE
+147 NNGGNGE
-154 TGDVSDGNGGTGDVS
+154 TGDVSGGNGGTGDVS
-169 GPDSEASVS
+169 GGSGRDVSGSDSEVSVS
-178 GNDITVYSE
+178 GNDIAVYG
-187 EEAGTGSLTVEGNSE
+187 AAATATGTLTVEGNSG

-215 KNGAELTFHS
+215 KNGANLTFHS

-233 YSHTRI
+233 PSQTRI

-263 SPLEIAENSAGVV
+263 SPLEIAEDSTGAV
-276 SVVLKNNNVL
+276 SVVLKGSNAL
-286 IAGEKAA
+286 TAGEKAA
-293 GIQKNGTAEGT
+293 GIQKNGTADGT

-334 ISISGEE
+334 ISISGGE

-360 GISITISG
+360 GSSITISG
-368 GMVTATGG
+368 GMVTTTGG
-376 SYGAGIGSGYHE
+376 NGGAGIGSGYSR
-388 SASNIIISGG
+388 SASNITISGG
-398 TIIATGGY
+398 TVIAKGGY

-417 VGSDISISGGEVT
+417 
-430 AAGGSYGAGIGG
+430 A
-442 GYYGVGSNISIS
+442 GSNISIS

-462 GSCGAGIGGG
+462 GGYGAGIGGG
-472 YYGVGSNITISGGTV
+472 YCGVGSNITISGGEVTATGGENGAGIGGGDSRDGNDITISGGTV
-487 TATGR
+487 TATG
-492 GTKSD
+492 GGYGAG
-497 IGGGNGGSTGT
+497 IGGGNWGSTGK
-508 VTITGGSVKTTN
+508 VTITGGSVKTTKG
-520 SVLTGVINGNDTV
+520 VLTGVTNGTGAV

-542 EYGTEAAVTDASET
+542 EFGIEAAVTDVGET

-568 GKIYMYLPAGETSI
+568 GKIYMYLPADENGTTIVFGTHFYS
-582 LLGMYYYTGTVSAEA
+582 GTVSAEA
-597 GADNCLTRGKC
+597 GADNRLTRGTECK
-608 RYDLQVVG
+608 YSLLVLG
-616 DPTYYNR
+616 APAYYERN
-623 DEDSHI
+623 ESTQGI
-629 IQIKDGANLTIK
+629 LIKDGADLTIK
-641 SADGYGKDNYSQTRI
+641 SGNGYGKDNYSPMRI
-656 QIEANA
+656 QIEENA

-681 SSPILIPENSTGN
+681 SAPILIPENSIGN

-705 KAGKYYAAIQKNGDA
+705 KAGRYYAAIQKDGDA

-734 MAAGGYNAA
+734 MAAGGNNAA
-743 GIGSGADKPVKNIV
+743 GIGSGDGKPVKNIV
-757 INSGTV
+757 ISSGII
-763 TATGGDSAAGI
+763 TATGGERGAGI
-774 GSGYYGAGSNITIS
+774 GGGDRGTASNITIS
-788 GGTVTATGGESGA
+788 GGTITATGGKCGA
-801 GIGGGSDRS
+801 GIGGGD
-810 GSNITISGGTVTATG
+810 
-825 RENGAGI
+825 
-832 GGGFYG
+832 YG

-849 VTATSLTVRKENY
+849 VTATSIAAGDCEV
-862 STGAGIGGGAC
+862 TGAGIGGGAH
-873 GNGSNITITGGTVI
+873 GTGSNITISGGTVI
-887 ATAIAEAGKISTGAG
+887 ATATAEAERISTGAG
-902 IGGGYSK
+902 IGGGFSK

-924 SIAKGEDGTTGAG
+924 SIVAGDYGSTGAG
-937 IGGGYGGMGNHIT
+937 IGGGYAGMGNNIT

-963 GEYGCGGAGIGG
+963 GEYSCAGAGIGG
-975 GYSREGNNITI
+975 GFSREGNNITI
-986 SGGTVTALSTADDAS
+986 SGGTVTALSTADEALY
-1001 NEGYGI
+1001 EGYGI

-1034 GKDGNELYDAYPA
+1034 GKDGDEPYEAYLA
-1047 RADLLL
+1047 RADLLP
-1053 LAGKNAAVG
+1053 LAGKNAVVG

-1073 GETKTLSYNLN
+1073 GETKTLSYNLK

-1099 VDTEDTVTR
+1099 ADTEDTVTR

-1117 AAVKEF
+1117 ATVKKFDYGREPGR
-1123 NYENQPD
+1123 YS
-1130 RFNDFA
+1130 DFT

-1149 VLREDVPEDGIIPDG
+1149 VLREDVPDDGIIPDG
-1164 IWMSDLQAGGYT
+1164 IWMTDLQAGGYT

-1199 DYTVSYKNNINAA
+1199 DYTVSYKNNIKAA

-1239 TINPASMDVTE
+1239 TITPASLKESNPQIKAED
-1250 QRINIDNLYLAAP
+1250 LYLAAP

-1293 HVTLNEQ
+1293 HVTLNGQ
-1300 NAENKNA
+1300 NPENKNA
-1307 NSYVNPGKYTVEITG
+1307 NSYVTPGKYTVEITG

-1328 TRQITVTLTDVAK
+1328 TRQITVTLADVAK

-1355 DMTYDA
+1355 DVTYDA
-1361 DFCEGK
+1361 DLCDGN
-1367 NAAGMTP
+1367 NAKGMTP

-1408 YTVTWINNKYVGTA
+1408 YTVTWINNRYVGTA
-1422 TAVLTGTGKI
+1422 TVVLTGTGKI
-1432 LEDGTVSGT
+1432 LEDGTVSGQ

-1461 VSWADGSK
+1461 VSWVDGSK

-1476 GEEQEPLVRV
+1476 GGEQEPRVRV
-1486 SLQKKVKDE
+1486 SLQKKVK
-1495 NGKTVT
+1495 GKDGKMVT
-1501 QTVYLGEYNDYFNI
+1501 QTTTLREYDEYAQY

-1527 AGTATVVV
+1527 AGTATVVI

-1552 QADLSAADMEA
+1552 QADLAAEGTEA
-1563 KIAANG
+1563 KIG
-1569 TQGTYGNNASDGS
+1569 V
-1582 NASGSG
+1582 
-1588 DAADS
+1588 ADS
-1593 AIKVSFVK
+1593 IPFVK
-1601 NGAKPAVVVTAK
+1601 NGAKPAIVVTAK
-1613 LANGSTVTL
+1613 MANGNTVTL

-1628 TITYANNKAVSEGKN
+1628 TVTYANNKAVSEGKN

-1657 GNFKGSVKQTFTITN
+1657 GNFKGSIKQTFTITN
-1672 KSLADTVNP
+1672 KSLADKVNP
-1681 ITVAVTDVAA
+1681 ITVTVADVPA

-1705 DADGVKLKEKTDY
+1705 DETGTKLKEKTDY
-1718 TLTYSLL
+1718 TLSYSLV

-1748 ITITGAGNYQGEGSV
+1748 ITITGAGNYRGEGSV

-1770 TEFDF
+1770 TELDF
-1775 AKVTVKVVPKTL
+1775 KKVTVKVVPKTL

-1794 TLTEDDLIL
+1794 TLTEEDLIL

-1809 GKQAVVE
+1809 GRQAVVE
-1816 KLSLI
+1816 ELKLI

>member
-1 MLFTSVSAAGF
+1 
-12 PLFHPIFKSTI
+12 
-23 DTACIKNIVH
+23 
-33 RSANCY
+33 
-39 NKSNNL
+39 
-45 VLTAVKGAIQR
+45 

-70 VLTAAMVFTQTPYTA
+70 ILTAAMVFTQAPYTA
-85 LAAESDAG
+85 LAAESEAG
-93 FVTVQNETEQTGQA
+93 YVTVQNETEQTGQA
-107 DDGTGDN
+107 DDGTGDISDNNGGN

-120 SGSDETGDM
+120 SG
-129 PGGTGDNG
+129 
-137 ENGGTGDISD
+137 
-147 NNGNNGE
+147 
-154 TGDVSDGNGGTGDVS
+154 GNGGTGDVS
-169 GPDSEASVS
+169 GGYGRDVSGPDSEVSVS
-178 GNDITVYSE
+178 GNDIAVYG
-187 EEAGTGSLTVEGNSE
+187 ATATGTLTVEGNNG

-215 KNGAELTFHS
+215 KNGANLTFHS

-233 YSHTRI
+233 PSQTRI

-249 TLDGVYINVSDKAV
+249 TLDGVYINVSDKAA
-263 SPLEIAENSAGVV
+263 SPLEIAEDSTGAV
-276 SVVLKNNNVL
+276 SVVLKGSNAL
-286 IAGEKAA
+286 TAGEKAA
-293 GIQKNGTAEGT
+293 GIQKNGTADGT

-313 TAQGGKYGAG
+313 TVQGGKYGAG

-334 ISISGEE
+334 ISISGGE
-341 VTATGGYGG
+341 VTVTGGYGG

-360 GISITISG
+360 GSSITISG
-368 GMVTATGG
+368 GMVTTTGG
-376 SYGAGIGSGYHE
+376 NGGAGIGSGYSR
-388 SASNIIISGG
+388 SASNITISGG
-398 TIIATGGY
+398 TVIAKGGY

-417 VGSDISISGGEVT
+417 
-430 AAGGSYGAGIGG
+430 A
-442 GYYGVGSNISIS
+442 GSNIGIS

-462 GSCGAGIGGG
+462 GGYGAGIGGG
-472 YYGVGSNITISGGTV
+472 YYGVGSNITISGGEVTATGGENGAGIGGGDSRDGNDITISGGTV
-487 TATGR
+487 TATG
-492 GTKSD
+492 GGYGVG
-497 IGGGNGGSTGT
+497 IGGGTWGSTGK
-508 VTITGGSVKTTN
+508 VTITGGSVKTTKG
-520 SVLTGVINGNDTV
+520 VLTGVTNGTDEV
-533 YCTVVDLTD
+533 YCTVVDLT
-542 EYGTEAAVTDASET
+542 EEFGIEAAVTDVGET

-597 GADNCLTRGKC
+597 GADNRLTRGKC

-616 DPTYYNR
+616 DPAYYDR

-641 SADGYGKDNYSQTRI
+641 SGNGYGKDNYSQTRI
-656 QIEANA
+656 EIEKDA
-662 SVTLTLDGA
+662 SVTLTLDGT
-671 YMDASAIPYI
+671 YI
-681 SSPILIPENSTGN
+681 DTTDSPILIPENSTGN

-705 KAGKYYAAIQKNGDA
+705 KAGRYYAAIQKDGDA
-720 ENIGTLTISGDGSL
+720 ENIGTLTISGDGAL
-734 MAAGGYNAA
+734 IAQGGKQGA
-743 GIGSGADKPVKNIV
+743 GIGGGHEKAGNNIV
-757 INSGTV
+757 ISGGEV
-763 TATGGDSAAGI
+763 TATGGEYAAGI
-774 GSGYYGAGSNITIS
+774 GGGMYGSGSSITIS
-788 GGTVTATGGESGA
+788 GGTVTATGGECGA
-801 GIGGGSDRS
+801 GVGSGYYES
-810 GSNITISGGTVTATG
+810 GSNITISGGTVIAQG
-825 RENGAGI
+825 GNQGAGI
-832 GGGFYG
+832 GGGKSG
-838 EGNDITISGGT
+838 AGNNIDISGGTVIATATAGDDGATGAGIGGGYAGMGNNITISGGT
-849 VTATSLTVRKENY
+849 VTATSTA
-862 STGAGIGGGAC
+862 TGEYGCA
-873 GNGSNITITGGTVI
+873 
-887 ATAIAEAGKISTGAG
+887 GAG
-902 IGGGYSK
+902 IGGGY
-909 EGNHITISGGTVTAT
+909 ACM
-924 SIAKGEDGTTGAG
+924 G
-937 IGGGYGGMGNHIT
+937 IG
-950 ISGGTVTAISSVT
+950 
-963 GEYGCGGAGIGG
+963 
-975 GYSREGNNITI
+975 ITI
-986 SGGTVTALSTADDAS
+986 SGGTVTALSTADEAYR
-1001 NEGYGI
+1001 EGAGI
-1007 GSGWGANDST
+1007 GSGCGTGISG
-1017 PMVTGG
+1017 PEIYGG
-1023 NIKVNKLCGIQ
+1023 NIKASRLSGVL
-1034 GKDGNELYDAYPA
+1034 GKEGKVYLA

-1053 LAGKNAAVG
+1053 LVGKNAALG

-1073 GETKTLSYNLN
+1073 GETKTLSYNLK

-1099 VDTEDTVTR
+1099 ADTEDTVTR
-1108 LVFDNAVYE
+1108 LVFENAVYE
-1117 AAVKEF
+1117 ATVKEF
-1123 NYENQPD
+1123 DYEREPG
-1130 RFNDFA
+1130 RYSDFT
-1136 LISSTDGKAEYGE
+1136 LINSTDGKAEYGE
-1149 VLREDVPEDGIIPDG
+1149 VLREDVPDDGIIPDG

-1239 TINPASMDVTE
+1239 TINPASLDATE

-1293 HVTLNEQ
+1293 HVTLNGQ
-1300 NAENKNA
+1300 NPENKNA
-1307 NSYVNPGKYTVEITG
+1307 NSYVTPGKYTVEITG

-1328 TRQITVTLTDVAK
+1328 TRQITVTLADVAK

-1355 DMTYDA
+1355 DVTYDA
-1361 DFCEGK
+1361 DLCDGN
-1367 NAAGMTP
+1367 NAKGMTP

-1408 YTVTWINNKYVGTA
+1408 YTVTWINNRYVGTA

-1432 LEDGTVSGT
+1432 LEDGTASGT

-1450 KIKGTALSASM
+1450 KIKGTALSANM
-1461 VSWADGSK
+1461 VSWVDGSK

-1476 GEEQEPLVRV
+1476 GGEQEPRVRV
-1486 SLQKKVKDE
+1486 SLQKKVK
-1495 NGKTVT
+1495 GKDGKMVT
-1501 QTVYLGEYNDYFNI
+1501 QTTYLREYDEYAQY

-1527 AGTATVVV
+1527 AGTATVVI

-1552 QADLSAADMEA
+1552 QADLAAEGTEA
-1563 KIAANG
+1563 KIG
-1569 TQGTYGNNASDGS
+1569 V
-1582 NASGSG
+1582 
-1588 DAADS
+1588 ADS
-1593 AIKVSFVK
+1593 IPFVK
-1601 NGAKPAVVVTAK
+1601 NGAKPAIVVTAK
-1613 LANGSTVTL
+1613 MANGNTVTL

-1628 TITYANNKAVSEGKN
+1628 TVTYANNKAVSEGKN

-1657 GNFKGSVKQTFTITN
+1657 GNFKGSIKQTFTITN
-1672 KSLADTVNP
+1672 KSLADKVNP
-1681 ITVAVTDVAA
+1681 ITVTVTDVPA

-1705 DADGVKLKEKTDY
+1705 DETGTKLKEKTDY
-1718 TLTYSLL
+1718 TLSYSLL
-1725 TEGGAVELDTKTG
+1725 MANGEETKLDVKKDV
-1738 IVNEPGSIVR
+1738 VNEPGSIVR
-1748 ITITGAGNYQGEGSV
+1748 ITITGAGNYRGEGSV

-1770 TEFDF
+1770 TESDF
-1775 AKVTVKVVPKTL
+1775 KKVTVKVVPKTL

-1794 TLTEDDLIL
+1794 TLTEEDLIL

-1816 KLSLI
+1816 ELKLI

>member
-1 MLFTSVSAAGF
+1 
-12 PLFHPIFKSTI
+12 
-23 DTACIKNIVH
+23 
-33 RSANCY
+33 
-39 NKSNNL
+39 
-45 VLTAVKGAIQR
+45 

-70 VLTAAMVFTQTPYTA
+70 ILTAAMVFTSTPYTA
-85 LAAESDAG
+85 LAAESEAG
-93 FVTVQNETEQTGQA
+93 YVTVQNETEQTGQA
-107 DDGTGDN
+107 DDGTGDISDNNGGN

-120 SGSDETGDM
+120 SG
-129 PGGTGDNG
+129 
-137 ENGGTGDISD
+137 
-147 NNGNNGE
+147 
-154 TGDVSDGNGGTGDVS
+154 GNGGTGDVS
-169 GPDSEASVS
+169 GGSGRDVSGPDSEVSVS
-178 GNDITVYSE
+178 GNDIAVYG
-187 EEAGTGSLTVEGNSE
+187 ATATGTLTVEGNSG
-202 SYSYDAENDVITV
+202 SYSYDAEKDVITV

-233 YSHTRI
+233 PSQTRI

-263 SPLEIAENSAGVV
+263 SPLEIAEDSTGAV
-276 SVVLKNNNVL
+276 SVVLKGSNAL
-286 IAGEKAA
+286 TAGEKAA
-293 GIQKNGTAEGT
+293 GIQKNGTADGT

-334 ISISGEE
+334 ISISGGE

-360 GISITISG
+360 GSSITISG
-368 GMVTATGG
+368 GMVTTTGG
-376 SYGAGIGSGYHE
+376 NGGAGIGSGYSR
-388 SASNIIISGG
+388 SASNITISGG
-398 TIIATGGY
+398 TVIAKGGY

-417 VGSDISISGGEVT
+417 
-430 AAGGSYGAGIGG
+430 A
-442 GYYGVGSNISIS
+442 GSNISIS

-462 GSCGAGIGGG
+462 GGYGAGIGGG
-472 YYGVGSNITISGGTV
+472 YCGVGSNITISGGEVTATGGENGAGIGGGDSRDGNDITISGGTV
-487 TATGR
+487 TATG
-492 GTKSD
+492 GGYGAG
-497 IGGGNGGSTGT
+497 IGGGNWGSTGK
-508 VTITGGSVKTTN
+508 VTITGGSVKTTKG
-520 SVLTGVINGNDTV
+520 VLTGVTNGTDEV
-533 YCTVVDLTD
+533 YCTVVDLT
-542 EYGTEAAVTDASET
+542 EEFGIEAAVTDVGET

-597 GADNCLTRGKC
+597 GADNRLTRGKC
-608 RYDLQVVG
+608 RYDLLVLG
-616 DPTYYNR
+616 DPAYYERN
-623 DEDSHI
+623 EI
-629 IQIKDGANLTIK
+629 PQGILIKDGANLTVK
-641 SADGYGKDNYSQTRI
+641 SGNGYGKDNYSQTRI
-656 QIEANA
+656 EIEKDA
-662 SVTLTLDGA
+662 SVTLTLDGT
-671 YMDASAIPYI
+671 YI
-681 SSPILIPENSTGN
+681 DTIDTTDSPILIPENSTGN

-705 KAGKYYAAIQKNGDA
+705 KAGRYYAAIQKDGDA
-720 ENIGTLTISGDGSL
+720 ENIGTLTISGDGAL
-734 MAAGGYNAA
+734 IAQGGKQGA
-743 GIGSGADKPVKNIV
+743 GIGGGHEKAGNNIV
-757 INSGTV
+757 ISGGEV
-763 TATGGDSAAGI
+763 TATGGEYAAGI
-774 GSGYYGAGSNITIS
+774 GGGMYGSGSSITIS
-788 GGTVTATGGESGA
+788 GGTVTATGGECGA
-801 GIGGGSDRS
+801 GVGSGYYES
-810 GSNITISGGTVTATG
+810 GSNITISGGTVIAQG
-825 RENGAGI
+825 GNQGAGI
-832 GGGFYG
+832 GGGKSG
-838 EGNDITISGGT
+838 AGNNIDISGGTVIATATAGDDGATGAGIGGGYAGMGNNITISGGT
-849 VTATSLTVRKENY
+849 VTATSTA
-862 STGAGIGGGAC
+862 TGEYGCA
-873 GNGSNITITGGTVI
+873 
-887 ATAIAEAGKISTGAG
+887 GAG
-902 IGGGYSK
+902 IGGGY
-909 EGNHITISGGTVTAT
+909 ACM
-924 SIAKGEDGTTGAG
+924 G
-937 IGGGYGGMGNHIT
+937 IG
-950 ISGGTVTAISSVT
+950 
-963 GEYGCGGAGIGG
+963 
-975 GYSREGNNITI
+975 ITI
-986 SGGTVTALSTADDAS
+986 SGGTVTALSTADEAYR
-1001 NEGYGI
+1001 EGAGI
-1007 GSGWGANDST
+1007 GSGCGTGISG
-1017 PMVTGG
+1017 PEIYGG
-1023 NIKVNKLCGIQ
+1023 NIKASRLSGVL
-1034 GKDGNELYDAYPA
+1034 GKEGKVYLA

-1053 LAGKNAAVG
+1053 LAGKNAVVG

-1073 GETKTLSYNLN
+1073 GETKTLSYNLK

-1099 VDTEDTVTR
+1099 ADTEDTVTR

-1117 AAVKEF
+1117 ATVKKFDYGLEPGR
-1123 NYENQPD
+1123 YS
-1130 RFNDFA
+1130 DFT
-1136 LISSTDGKAEYGE
+1136 LINSTDGKAEYGE
-1149 VLREDVPEDGIIPDG
+1149 VLREDVPDDGIIPDG

-1199 DYTVSYKNNINAA
+1199 DYTVSYKNNIKAA

-1239 TINPASMDVTE
+1239 TINPASMDATE

-1263 TGKNPKGIKA
+1263 AGKNPKGIKA

-1307 NSYVNPGKYTVEITG
+1307 NSYVTPGKYTVEITG

-1328 TRQITVTLTDVAK
+1328 TRQITVILADVAK
-1341 EQILMSKVTVAKVP
+1341 EQILMSKVTVARVP
-1355 DMTYDA
+1355 DVTYDA
-1361 DFCEGK
+1361 DLCDGN
-1367 NAAGMTP
+1367 NAKGMTP

-1408 YTVTWINNKYVGTA
+1408 YTVTWINNRYVGTA

-1432 LEDGTVSGT
+1432 LEDGTVSGQ

-1461 VSWADGSK
+1461 VSWVDGSK

-1476 GEEQEPLVRV
+1476 GGEQEPRVRV
-1486 SLQKKVKDE
+1486 SLQKKVK
-1495 NGKTVT
+1495 GKDGKMVT
-1501 QTVYLGEYNDYFNI
+1501 QTTYLREYDEYAQY

-1527 AGTATVVV
+1527 AGTATVVI

-1552 QADLSAADMEA
+1552 QADLAAEGTEA
-1563 KIAANG
+1563 KIG
-1569 TQGTYGNNASDGS
+1569 V
-1582 NASGSG
+1582 
-1588 DAADS
+1588 ADS
-1593 AIKVSFVK
+1593 IPFVK
-1601 NGAKPAVVVTAK
+1601 NGAKPAIVVTAK
-1613 LANGSTVTL
+1613 MANGNTVTL

-1657 GNFKGSVKQTFTITN
+1657 GNFKGSIKQTFTITN
-1672 KSLADTVNP
+1672 KSLADKVNP
-1681 ITVAVTDVAA
+1681 ITVTVADVPA

-1705 DADGVKLKEKTDY
+1705 DETGTKLKEKTDY
-1718 TLTYSLL
+1718 TLSYSLL
-1725 TEGGAVELDTKTG
+1725 MANGEETKLDVKKDV
-1738 IVNEPGSIVR
+1738 VNEPGSTIR

-1770 TEFDF
+1770 TELDF
-1775 AKVTVKVVPKTL
+1775 KKVTVKVVPKTL

-1794 TLTEDDLIL
+1794 TLTEEDLIL

-1816 KLSLI
+1816 ELKLI

>member
-1 MLFTSVSAAGF
+1 MM
-12 PLFHPIFKSTI
+12 
-23 DTACIKNIVH
+23 
-33 RSANCY
+33 R
-39 NKSNNL
+39 
-45 VLTAVKGAIQR
+45 
-56 MAKKKIKGTRILAA
+56 KKVKGTRILAA
-70 VLTAAMVFTQTPYTA
+70 ILTAAMVFTQAPYTA
-85 LAAESDAG
+85 LAAESEAG
-93 FVTVQNETEQTGQA
+93 FVIVKNETEQAGQA
-107 DDGTGDN
+107 DDGDN
-114 GETGDV
+114 GETGENGDV

-129 PGGTGDNG
+129 PGDNG
-137 ENGGTGDISD
+137 ENGG
-147 NNGNNGE
+147 NGE
-154 TGDVSDGNGGTGDVS
+154 TGDVSDGNGETGDVSDGDGGTGDVS

-178 GNDITVYSE
+178 GNDIAVYG
-187 EEAGTGSLTVEGNSE
+187 AAATATGTLTVEGSSG
-202 SYSYDAENDVITV
+202 SYSYDAANDVITV
-215 KNGAELTFHS
+215 KNGANLTFHS
-225 ADGYGAEN
+225 ADGYGKEN
-233 YSHTRI
+233 PSKTRI
-239 YVEKDAKATL
+239 YVEKDAKATI
-249 TLDGVYINVSDKAV
+249 TLDGVYIDVSEKEA
-263 SPLEIAENSAGVV
+263 SPLEIAKNSVGAV
-276 SVVLKNNNVL
+276 SVVLEGSNAL
-286 IAGEKAA
+286 TAGEKAA
-293 GIQKNGTAEGT
+293 GIQKNGTADGT
-304 LTISGSGAL
+304 LTISGSGTL
-313 TAQGGKYGAG
+313 TAQGGEY
-323 IGSGYEKAGSN
+323 
-334 ISISGEE
+334 
-341 VTATGGYGG
+341 G
-350 AGIGGGMYGA
+350 AGIGGGYCGV
-360 GISITISG
+360 GSNITITG
-368 GMVTATGG
+368 GIITATGG
-376 SYGAGIGSGYHE
+376 SYGAGIG
-388 SASNIIISGG
+388 GG
-398 TIIATGGY
+398 FWGG
-406 NGAGIGGGKNG
+406 
-417 VGSDISISGGEVT
+417 
-430 AAGGSYGAGIGG
+430 
-442 GYYGVGSNISIS
+442 GSNITIN

-462 GSCGAGIGGG
+462 GDFGAGIGGG
-472 YYGVGSNITISGGTV
+472 RYENGRNITISGGTV
-487 TATGR
+487 TATGGWCGAGIGGGEGR
-492 GTKSD
+492 TGSDITVSGGTITTTGGKEATD
-497 IGGGNGGSTGT
+497 IGGGSGGSTGM
-508 VTITGGSVKTTN
+508 VTITGGSVKTKN
-520 SVLTGVINGNDTV
+520 GALTGVINRTNAV

-542 EYGTEAAVTDASET
+542 EIGTEAAVTDVGET

-582 LLGMYYYTGTVSAEA
+582 VFGTHFYSGTVSVEA
-597 GADNCLTRGKC
+597 GADNRLTRSTECK
-608 RYDLQVVG
+608 YSLLVLG
-616 DPTYYNR
+616 DPAYYERN
-623 DEDSHI
+623 ESTQGI
-629 IQIKDGANLTIK
+629 LIKDGADLIIK
-641 SADGYGKDNYSQTRI
+641 SANGYGKDNYSPMRI
-656 QIEANA
+656 QIEENA

-705 KAGKYYAAIQKNGDA
+705 KAGRYYAAIQKDGDA
-720 ENIGTLTISGDGSL
+720 EDIGTLTISGDGSL

-743 GIGSGADKPVKNIV
+743 GVGSGADKPVKNIV
-757 INSGTV
+757 ISSGTV
-763 TATGGDSAAGI
+763 TATGGVYGAGI
-774 GSGYYGAGSNITIS
+774 GGGDRGTASNITIS
-788 GGTVTATGGESGA
+788 GGTITATGG
-801 GIGGGSDRS
+801 
-810 GSNITISGGTVTATG
+810 N
-825 RENGAGI
+825 
-832 GGGFYG
+832 
-838 EGNDITISGGT
+838 
-849 VTATSLTVRKENY
+849 
-862 STGAGIGGGAC
+862 
-873 GNGSNITITGGTVI
+873 
-887 ATAIAEAGKISTGAG
+887 TGAG
-902 IGGGYSK
+902 IGGGYSG

-924 SIAKGEDGTTGAG
+924 SIAVGDDVSTGAGIGGGFAGMGNDITISGGTVTATSIAVGDDGTTGAG
-937 IGGGYGGMGNHIT
+937 IGGGYAGMGNDIT
-950 ISGGTVTAISSVT
+950 ISGGTVTAISSAT
-963 GEYGCGGAGIGG
+963 GEYGRAGAGIGG

-986 SGGTVTALSTADDAS
+986 SGGTVTALSTADNAFC
-1001 NEGYGI
+1001 EGYGI
-1007 GSGWGANDST
+1007 GSGWGANDDST

-1034 GKDGNELYDAYPA
+1034 GKDGDEPYEAYPA

-1073 GETKTLSYNLN
+1073 GETKTLSYNLK

-1099 VDTEDTVTR
+1099 ADTEDTVTR

-1117 AAVKEF
+1117 ATVKKFDYGREPGR
-1123 NYENQPD
+1123 YS
-1130 RFNDFA
+1130 DFT

-1149 VLREDVPEDGIIPDG
+1149 VLREDVPDDGIIPDG
-1164 IWMSDLQAGGYT
+1164 IWMTDLQAGGYT

-1181 ITPSFRVYD
+1181 ITPSFKVYD
-1190 GKKMLAVKK
+1190 GKKLLTIKK

-1239 TINPASMDVTE
+1239 TINPASMDATE

-1263 TGKNPKGIKA
+1263 AGKNPKGIKA

-1300 NAENKNA
+1300 NAKNKNA
-1307 NSYVNPGKYTVEITG
+1307 NSYVTPGKYTVEITG

-1328 TRQITVTLTDVAK
+1328 TRQITVTLADVAK

-1355 DMTYDA
+1355 DVTYDA
-1361 DFCEGK
+1361 NFCEGN
-1367 NAAGMTP
+1367 NAKGMTP

-1408 YTVTWINNKYVGTA
+1408 YTVTWINNRYVGTA
-1422 TAVLTGTGKI
+1422 TVVLTGTGKI
-1432 LEDGTVSGT
+1432 LEDGTAIGQ

-1450 KIKGTALSASM
+1450 KIKGTALSANM

-1469 NVSVVYN
+1469 NVSIVYN
-1476 GEEQEPLVRV
+1476 GEEQKPRVRV

-1501 QTVYLGEYNDYFNI
+1501 QTTTLREYDEYAQY

-1527 AGTATVVV
+1527 AGTATVVI

-1552 QADLSAADMEA
+1552 QADLAAADAEA
-1563 KIAANG
+1563 KIAASGAQEAN
-1569 TQGTYGNNASDGS
+1569 GS
-1582 NASGSG
+1582 NASAESNAAGSG
-1588 DAADS
+1588 DAADG
-1593 AIKVSFVK
+1593 AIKVAFAK
-1601 NGAKPAVVVTAK
+1601 NGAKPAIVVTAK
-1613 LANGSTVTL
+1613 LANGNTVTL

-1628 TITYANNKAVSEGKN
+1628 TVTYANNKAVSEGKN

-1672 KSLADTVNP
+1672 KSLADAVNP
-1681 ITVAVTDVAA
+1681 ITVTVNDVPA

-1718 TLTYSLL
+1718 TLTYSLV

-1738 IVNEPGSIVR
+1738 IVNEPGSTIR

-1770 TEFDF
+1770 TESDF
-1775 AKVTVKVVPKTL
+1775 KKVTVKVVPKTL

-1794 TLTEDDLIL
+1794 TLTEEDLIL

-1816 KLSLI
+1816 ELKLI

>member
-1 MLFTSVSAAGF
+1 MM
-12 PLFHPIFKSTI
+12 
-23 DTACIKNIVH
+23 
-33 RSANCY
+33 R
-39 NKSNNL
+39 
-45 VLTAVKGAIQR
+45 
-56 MAKKKIKGTRILAA
+56 KKVKGTRILAA
-70 VLTAAMVFTQTPYTA
+70 ILTAAMVFTQAPYTA
-85 LAAESDAG
+85 LAAESEAG
-93 FVTVQNETEQTGQA
+93 FVIVKNETEQAGQA
-107 DDGTGDN
+107 DDGDN
-114 GETGDV
+114 GETGENGDV

-129 PGGTGDNG
+129 PGDNG
-137 ENGGTGDISD
+137 ENGG
-147 NNGNNGE
+147 NGE
-154 TGDVSDGNGGTGDVS
+154 TGDVSDGNGETGDVSDGDGETGDVS
-169 GPDSEASVS
+169 GPDSEVSVS
-178 GNDITVYSE
+178 GNDIAVYG
-187 EEAGTGSLTVEGNSE
+187 AAATTTGTLTVEGSSG
-202 SYSYDAENDVITV
+202 SYSYDAENDIITV

-233 YSHTRI
+233 PSQTRI
-239 YVEKDAKATL
+239 FVEKDAKATL
-249 TLDGVYINVSDKAV
+249 TLDGVYINVSDKAA
-263 SPLEIAENSAGVV
+263 SPLEIAEDSTGAV
-276 SVVLKNNNVL
+276 SVVLKNSNAL
-286 IAGEKAA
+286 TAGEKAA

-304 LTISGSGAL
+304 LTISGSGTL
-313 TAQGGKYGAG
+313 NAQGGEYGAG
-323 IGSGYEKAGSN
+323 IGGGYCGVGSN
-334 ISISGEE
+334 ITITGGIITATGGSYGAGIGGGFWGGGSNITISGGE

-350 AGIGGGMYGA
+350 AGIGGG
-360 GISITISG
+360 
-368 GMVTATGG
+368 
-376 SYGAGIGSGYHE
+376 
-388 SASNIIISGG
+388 
-398 TIIATGGY
+398 
-406 NGAGIGGGKNG
+406 
-417 VGSDISISGGEVT
+417 
-430 AAGGSYGAGIGG
+430 
-442 GYYGVGSNISIS
+442 YYGVGSNIAIT
-454 GGEVTATG
+454 GGIITATG
-462 GSCGAGIGGG
+462 GDGGAGIGGG
-472 YYGVGSNITISGGTV
+472 DSRDGNDISISGGTV

-497 IGGGNGGSTGT
+497 IGGGIGGSTGT

-520 SVLTGVINGNDTV
+520 GALTGVTNGTDNV
-533 YCTVVDLTD
+533 YYTVVDLT
-542 EYGTEAAVTDASET
+542 EEFGIEAVVTEVGET
-556 AYGMKDVMTDAD
+556 AYGMKDVRTDAD
-568 GKIYMYLPAGETSI
+568 GKIYMYLPVDENGTTIVFGKHFYS
-582 LLGMYYYTGTVSAEA
+582 GTVSAEA
-597 GADNCLTRGKC
+597 GADNRLTRGTECK
-608 RYDLQVVG
+608 YSLLVLG
-616 DPTYYNR
+616 DPAYYERN
-623 DEDSHI
+623 ESTQGI
-629 IQIKDGANLTIK
+629 LIKDGANLTIK

-656 QIEANA
+656 EIEKDA
-662 SVTLTLDGA
+662 SVILTLDGA

-681 SSPILIPENSTGN
+681 SSPILISENSTGN

-705 KAGKYYAAIQKNGDA
+705 KAGRYYAAIQKDGDA
-720 ENIGTLTISGDGSL
+720 EDIGTLTISGEGSL
-734 MAAGGYNAA
+734 IAMGGVNAA
-743 GIGSGADKPVKNIV
+743 GVGSGNAKPVKNIM
-757 INSGTV
+757 I
-763 TATGGDSAAGI
+763 TGG
-774 GSGYYGAGSNITIS
+774 TI
-788 GGTVTATGGESGA
+788 TATGGESGA
-801 GIGGGSDRS
+801 GIGSGYYRA
-810 GSNITISGGTVTATG
+810 GSNITISGGTIMATG
-825 RENGAGI
+825 GNSAAGI
-832 GGGFYG
+832 GGG
-838 EGNDITISGGT
+838 E
-849 VTATSLTVRKENY
+849 R
-862 STGAGIGGGAC
+862 GA
-873 GNGSNITITGGTVI
+873 GSNITITGGTVI
-887 ATAIAEAGKISTGAG
+887 ATATAEAENISTGAG
-902 IGGGYSK
+902 IGGGYSG
-909 EGNHITISGGTVTAT
+909 EGNNITISGGTVTAT
-924 SIAKGEDGTTGAG
+924 SIAVGDAGATGAG
-937 IGGGYGGMGNHIT
+937 IGGGYAKEGNNIT
-950 ISGGTVTAISSVT
+950 ISGGTVTATSIAVGDAGATGAGIGGGYNKDGSNITISGGTVIAISSVT
-963 GEYGCGGAGIGG
+963 GEYSCAGAGIGG
-975 GYSREGNNITI
+975 GYAGMGIGITI
-986 SGGTVTALSTADDAS
+986 SGGTVTALSTADNAS
-1001 NEGYGI
+1001 YEGYGI

-1017 PMVTGG
+1017 PTVTGG

-1034 GKDGNELYDAYPA
+1034 GKDGDEPYEVYPA

-1073 GETKTLSYNLN
+1073 GETKTLSYNLK
-1084 DVCTMEDGYLYMYLP
+1084 DVYTMEDGYLYMYLP

-1117 AAVKEF
+1117 VEVKEF
-1123 NYENQPD
+1123 NYEYQPD
-1130 RFNDFA
+1130 RFNEFT

-1149 VLREDVPEDGIIPDG
+1149 VLREDVPDDGIIPDG

-1190 GKKMLAVKK
+1190 GKKMLTVKK

-1239 TINPASMDVTE
+1239 TIIPASMDATE

-1279 NGKKLSENKDYTVN
+1279 NGKKLVENRDYTVN
-1293 HVTLNEQ
+1293 HVTLNTL
-1300 NAENKNA
+1300 NAKNKNA
-1307 NSYVNPGKYTVEITG
+1307 NSYVTPGKYTVEITG

-1328 TRQITVTLTDVAK
+1328 TRQITVTLADVAK

-1355 DMTYDA
+1355 DVTYDA
-1361 DFCEGK
+1361 DLCEGRSP
-1367 NAAGMTP
+1367 AGMTP

-1408 YTVTWINNKYVGTA
+1408 YTVTWINNRYVGTA
-1422 TAVLTGTGKI
+1422 TVVLTGTGKI
-1432 LEDGTVSGT
+1432 LEDGTAIGQ

-1450 KIKGTALSASM
+1450 RIKGTALSANM

-1469 NVSVVYN
+1469 NVSIVYN
-1476 GEEQEPLVRV
+1476 GEEQKPRVRV

-1501 QTVYLGEYNDYFNI
+1501 QTTTLREYDEYAQY

-1527 AGTATVVV
+1527 AGTATVVI

-1552 QADLSAADMEA
+1552 QADLAAADAEA
-1563 KIAANG
+1563 KIAASGAQEAN
-1569 TQGTYGNNASDGS
+1569 GS
-1582 NASGSG
+1582 NATGSG

-1593 AIKVSFVK
+1593 AIKVAFAK
-1601 NGAKPAVVVTAK
+1601 NGAKPAIVVTAK
-1613 LANGSTVTL
+1613 MANGNTVTL

-1628 TITYANNKAVSEGKN
+1628 TVTYVNNKAVSEGKN

-1672 KSLADTVNP
+1672 KSLADAVNP
-1681 ITVAVTDVAA
+1681 ITVTVNDVPA

-1718 TLTYSLL
+1718 TLTYSLV

-1748 ITITGAGNYQGEGSV
+1748 ITITGAGNYRGEDSV

-1775 AKVTVKVVPKTL
+1775 TKVTVKVVPKTL

-1794 TLTEDDLIL
+1794 TLTEEDLIL

-1809 GKQAVVE
+1809 GRQAVVE
-1816 KLSLI
+1816 ELPLVTTENGK
-1821 TDGDDTK
+1821 T

>member
-1 MLFTSVSAAGF
+1 M
-12 PLFHPIFKSTI
+12 
-23 DTACIKNIVH
+23 
-33 RSANCY
+33 
-39 NKSNNL
+39 
-45 VLTAVKGAIQR
+45 VKGAIQR

-70 VLTAAMVFTQTPYTA
+70 VLTAAMVFTSTPYKA
-85 LAAESDAG
+85 LAAESEVG
-93 FVTVQNETEQTGQA
+93 FVTVQNETEQTEQEEDVSGNA
-107 DDGTGDN
+107 GDVSGGSSDNGENGDVSGGTGDVSDN
-114 GETGDV
+114 NGGTGETGDVSDGDGETGDV
-120 SGSDETGDM
+120 SGSD
-129 PGGTGDNG
+129 
-137 ENGGTGDISD
+137 
-147 NNGNNGE
+147 
-154 TGDVSDGNGGTGDVS
+154 
-169 GPDSEASVS
+169 SEVSVS
-178 GNDITVYSE
+178 GNDIAVYG
-187 EEAGTGSLTVEGNSE
+187 AAATATGTLTVEGNSG
-202 SYSYDAENDVITV
+202 SYSYDTEKDVITV

-233 YSHTRI
+233 PSQTRI
-239 YVEKDAKATL
+239 YVEKDAKAIL
-249 TLDGVYINVSDKAV
+249 ILDGVYINVSDKAA
-263 SPLEIAENSAGVV
+263 SPLEIAEDSTGAVN
-276 SVVLKNNNVL
+276 VVLKGSNAL
-286 IAGEKAA
+286 TAGEKAA
-293 GIQKNGTAEGT
+293 GIQKNGTADGT

-323 IGSGYEKAGSN
+323 IGSGHRKAGSNICISGGDVTATGGHGGAGIGSGYEKAGSN
-334 ISISGEE
+334 ISISGGD

-360 GISITISG
+360 GSSITISG
-368 GMVTATGG
+368 GMVTTTGG
-376 SYGAGIGSGYHE
+376 NGGAGIGSGYHE
-388 SASNIIISGG
+388 SASNITISGG
-398 TIIATGGY
+398 TIIAKGGY

-417 VGSDISISGGEVT
+417 AGSNISISGETIT
-430 AAGGSYGAGIGG
+430 ATGGAYGAGIGG
-442 GYYGVGSNISIS
+442 GDN
-454 GGEVTATG
+454 
-462 GSCGAGIGGG
+462 
-472 YYGVGSNITISGGTV
+472 GVGSNITISGGTVTATGGENAVGIGGGDSRDGNDISIIGGTV

-497 IGGGNGGSTGT
+497 IGGGGGGSTGK
-508 VTITGGSVKTTN
+508 VTITGGSVKTTKG
-520 SVLTGVINGNDTV
+520 VLTGVTNGTDTV
-533 YCTVVDLTD
+533 YYTEVDLSE
-542 EYGTEAAVTDASET
+542 EYGAEAAVTDVGET

-568 GKIYMYLPAGETSI
+568 GKIYMYLPADENGTTIVFGTHFYS
-582 LLGMYYYTGTVSAEA
+582 GTVSAEA
-597 GADNCLTRGKC
+597 GADNRLTRGTECK
-608 RYDLQVVG
+608 YSLLVVG
-616 DPTYYNR
+616 DPAYYERN
-623 DEDSHI
+623 ESTQGI
-629 IQIKDGANLTIK
+629 LIKDGADLTIK
-641 SADGYGKDNYSQTRI
+641 SANGYGKDNYSPMRI
-656 QIEANA
+656 QIEENA

-681 SSPILIPENSTGN
+681 SAPILIPENSTGN

-705 KAGKYYAAIQKNGDA
+705 KAGRYYAAIQKDGDA
-720 ENIGTLTISGDGSL
+720 EDIGTLTISGSGAL
-734 MAAGGYNAA
+734 IAQGGKQGA
-743 GIGSGADKPVKNIV
+743 GIGGGHEKAGNNIV
-757 INSGTV
+757 ISGGEV
-763 TATGGDSAAGI
+763 TATGGEYAAGI
-774 GSGYYGAGSNITIS
+774 GGGMYGSGSSITIS
-788 GGTVTATGGESGA
+788 GGTVTATGGECGA
-801 GIGGGSDRS
+801 GVGSGYYES
-810 GSNITISGGTVTATG
+810 GSNITISGGTVIAQG
-825 RENGAGI
+825 GNQGAGI
-832 GGGFYG
+832 GGGKSGAGNNIDISGGTVTATSIATGEYG
-838 EGNDITISGGT
+838 CAGAGIGGGYAGMGNNITISGGT
-849 VTATSLTVRKENY
+849 VTATSTA
-862 STGAGIGGGAC
+862 TGEYGCA
-873 GNGSNITITGGTVI
+873 
-887 ATAIAEAGKISTGAG
+887 GAG
-902 IGGGYSK
+902 IGGGY
-909 EGNHITISGGTVTAT
+909 ACM
-924 SIAKGEDGTTGAG
+924 G
-937 IGGGYGGMGNHIT
+937 IG
-950 ISGGTVTAISSVT
+950 
-963 GEYGCGGAGIGG
+963 
-975 GYSREGNNITI
+975 ITI
-986 SGGTVTALSTADDAS
+986 SGGTVTALSTADEAYW
-1001 NEGYGI
+1001 EGYGI
-1007 GSGWGANDST
+1007 GSGCST
-1017 PMVTGG
+1017 GISGPEIYGG
-1023 NIKVNKLCGIQ
+1023 NIKASRLSGVL
-1034 GKDGNELYDAYPA
+1034 GKDGDELHEAYLA

-1053 LAGKNAAVG
+1053 LAGKNAALG

-1073 GETKTLSYNLN
+1073 GETKTLSYNLK

-1117 AAVKEF
+1117 ATVKKFDYGREPGR
-1123 NYENQPD
+1123 YS
-1130 RFNDFA
+1130 DFT

-1232 GTETRTF
+1232 GTETCTF
-1239 TINPASMDVTE
+1239 TINPASLDATE

-1263 TGKNPKGIKA
+1263 AGKNPKGIKA

-1307 NSYVNPGKYTVEITG
+1307 NSYVTPGKYTVEITG

-1328 TRQITVTLTDVAK
+1328 TRQITVTLADVAK

-1355 DMTYDA
+1355 DVTYDA
-1361 DFCEGK
+1361 DLCEGRSP
-1367 NAAGMTP
+1367 AGMTP

-1408 YTVTWINNKYVGTA
+1408 YTVTWINNRYVGTA
-1422 TAVLTGTGKI
+1422 TVVLTGTGKI
-1432 LEDGTVSGT
+1432 LEDGTAIGQ

-1450 KIKGTALSASM
+1450 RIKGTALSANM

-1469 NVSVVYN
+1469 NVSIVYN
-1476 GEEQEPLVRV
+1476 GEEQEPRVRV

-1501 QTVYLGEYNDYFNI
+1501 QITTLREYDEYAQY
-1515 GDYKVSYLKNVD
+1515 GDYKVSYLKNID
-1527 AGTATVVV
+1527 AGTATVVI

-1552 QADLSAADMEA
+1552 QADLAAADAEA
-1563 KIAANG
+1563 KIAASGAQEAN
-1569 TQGTYGNNASDGS
+1569 GS
-1582 NASGSG
+1582 NASAESNATGSG

-1593 AIKVSFVK
+1593 AIKVAFAK
-1601 NGAKPAVVVTAK
+1601 NGAKPAIVVTAK
-1613 LANGSTVTL
+1613 LANGNTVTL

-1628 TITYANNKAVSEGKN
+1628 TVTYANNKAVSEGKN

-1672 KSLADTVNP
+1672 KSLADAVNP
-1681 ITVAVTDVAA
+1681 ITVTVNDVPA

-1718 TLTYSLL
+1718 TLTYSLV

-1738 IVNEPGSIVR
+1738 IVNEPGSTVR

-1775 AKVTVKVVPKTL
+1775 TKVTVKVVPKTL

-1816 KLSLI
+1816 ELPLVTTENGK
-1821 TDGDDTK
+1821 T

-1869 FLWWLRNV
+1869 FFWWIMP

>member
-1 MLFTSVSAAGF
+1 
-12 PLFHPIFKSTI
+12 
-23 DTACIKNIVH
+23 
-33 RSANCY
+33 
-39 NKSNNL
+39 
-45 VLTAVKGAIQR
+45 

-70 VLTAAMVFTQTPYTA
+70 ILTAAMVFTSTPYTA
-85 LAAESDAG
+85 LAAESEAG
-93 FVTVQNETEQTGQA
+93 YVTVQNEIEQTGQA
-107 DDGTGDN
+107 DDGTGNNGNN
-114 GETGDV
+114 GENGGKGNNGAGDFSDGSDKDGGNSGTGDV
-120 SGSDETGDM
+120 SGSDETGDI
-129 PGGTGDNG
+129 PGNSGDNRDNG
-137 ENGGTGDISD
+137 GSGNAGDVSGGTGDISD
-147 NNGNNGE
+147 NNGGTGE
-154 TGDVSDGNGGTGDVS
+154 TGDVSDGDGETGDVS
-169 GPDSEASVS
+169 GPDSEVSVS
-178 GNDITVYSE
+178 GNDIAVYGV
-187 EEAGTGSLTVEGNSE
+187 ATTATGTLTVEGNSG

-233 YSHTRI
+233 PSQTRI
-239 YVEKDAKATL
+239 FVEKDAKATL
-249 TLDGVYINVSDKAV
+249 TLDGVYINVSDKAA
-263 SPLEIAENSAGVV
+263 SPLEIADDSTGAV
-276 SVVLKNNNVL
+276 SVVLKDSNAL
-286 IAGEKAA
+286 TAGEKAA
-293 GIQKNGTAEGT
+293 GIQKNGTADGT

-334 ISISGEE
+334 ISISGGE

-360 GISITISG
+360 GSSITISG
-368 GMVTATGG
+368 GMVTTTGG
-376 SYGAGIGSGYHE
+376 NGGAGIGSGYHE
-388 SASNIIISGG
+388 SASNISISGG
-398 TIIATGGY
+398 TVIAKGGY

-417 VGSDISISGGEVT
+417 AGSSITISGGMVT
-430 AAGGSYGAGIGG
+430 
-442 GYYGVGSNISIS
+442 
-454 GGEVTATG
+454 TTG
-462 GSCGAGIGGG
+462 GAYGAGIGGG

-487 TATGR
+487 TATGGENAAGIGGGDSR
-492 GTKSD
+492 DGNDITISGGTVTATEGYGGAG
-497 IGGGNGGSTGT
+497 IGGGNWGSTGK
-508 VTITGGSVKTTN
+508 VTITGGSVKTTKG
-520 SVLTGVINGNDTV
+520 VLTGVTNGTGTV
-533 YCTVVDLTD
+533 YYTEVDLSE
-542 EYGTEAAVTDASET
+542 EYGAEEAVTDVGDT

-568 GKIYMYLPAGETSI
+568 GKIYMYLPADENGTTIVFGTHFYS
-582 LLGMYYYTGTVSAEA
+582 GTVSAEA
-597 GADNCLTRGKC
+597 GADNRLTRGTECK
-608 RYDLQVVG
+608 YSLLVLG
-616 DPTYYNR
+616 APAYYERN
-623 DEDSHI
+623 ESTQGI
-629 IQIKDGANLTIK
+629 LIKDGANLTIK
-641 SADGYGKDNYSQTRI
+641 SGNGYGKNNYSPMRI
-656 QIEANA
+656 QIEENA

-705 KAGKYYAAIQKNGDA
+705 KAGRYYAAIQKDGDA
-720 ENIGTLTISGDGSL
+720 ENIGTLTISGDGAL
-734 MAAGGYNAA
+734 IAQGGKQGA
-743 GIGSGADKPVKNIV
+743 GIGGGHEKAGNNIV
-757 INSGTV
+757 ISGGEV
-763 TATGGDSAAGI
+763 TATGGEYAAGI
-774 GSGYYGAGSNITIS
+774 GGGMYGSGSSITIS
-788 GGTVTATGGESGA
+788 GGTVTATGGECGA
-801 GIGGGSDRS
+801 GVGSGYYESGG
-810 GSNITISGGTVTATG
+810 NITISGGTVIAQG
-825 RENGAGI
+825 GNQGAGI
-832 GGGFYG
+832 GGGK
-838 EGNDITISGGT
+838 S
-849 VTATSLTVRKENY
+849 
-862 STGAGIGGGAC
+862 GAG
-873 GNGSNITITGGTVI
+873 NNIDISGGTVI
-887 ATAIAEAGKISTGAG
+887 ATATAGDDGSTGAG
-902 IGGGYSK
+902 IGGGY
-909 EGNHITISGGTVTAT
+909 
-924 SIAKGEDGTTGAG
+924 AG
-937 IGGGYGGMGNHIT
+937 M
-950 ISGGTVTAISSVT
+950 
-963 GEYGCGGAGIGG
+963 
-975 GYSREGNNITI
+975 GNNITI
-986 SGGTVTALSTADDAS
+986 SGGTVTATSTATGEYGCAGAGIGGGYACMGIGIIISGGTVTALSTADEAYW
-1001 NEGYGI
+1001 EGYGI
-1007 GSGWGANDST
+1007 GSGCST
-1017 PMVTGG
+1017 GISGPEIYGG
-1023 NIKVNKLCGIQ
+1023 NIKASRLSGVL
-1034 GKDGNELYDAYPA
+1034 GKDGDEPYEAYLA

-1053 LAGKNAAVG
+1053 LAGKNAALG

-1073 GETKTLSYNLN
+1073 GETKTLSYNLK

-1099 VDTEDTVTR
+1099 ADTEDTVTR

-1117 AAVKEF
+1117 ATVKKF
-1123 NYENQPD
+1123 DYELEPG
-1130 RFNDFA
+1130 RYSDFT

-1199 DYTVSYKNNINAA
+1199 DYTVSYKNNINAV

-1239 TINPASMDVTE
+1239 TINPASLDATE

-1263 TGKNPKGIKA
+1263 AGKNPKGIKA

-1307 NSYVNPGKYTVEITG
+1307 NSYVTPGKYTVEITG

-1328 TRQITVTLTDVAK
+1328 TRQITVTLADVAK

-1355 DMTYDA
+1355 DVTYDA
-1361 DFCEGK
+1361 DLCEGRSP
-1367 NAAGMTP
+1367 AGMTP

-1408 YTVTWINNKYVGTA
+1408 YTVTWINNRYVGTA

-1432 LEDGTVSGT
+1432 LEDGTAIGT

-1476 GEEQEPLVRV
+1476 GEEQEPEVRV
-1486 SLQKKVKDE
+1486 SLQKKVK
-1495 NGKTVT
+1495 GKDGKMVT
-1501 QTVYLGEYNDYFNI
+1501 QTTYLWEYDDYYKE

-1527 AGTATVVV
+1527 VGTATVVI
-1535 TGAGG
+1535 TGVGG

-1552 QADLSAADMEA
+1552 QADLAAEGTEA
-1563 KIAANG
+1563 KIAA
-1569 TQGTYGNNASDGS
+1569 
-1582 NASGSG
+1582 
-1588 DAADS
+1588 ADS
-1593 AIKVSFVK
+1593 IPFVK

-1613 LANGSTVTL
+1613 LVNGNTVTL

-1628 TITYANNKAVSEGKN
+1628 TVTYVNNKAVSEGKN

-1672 KSLADTVNP
+1672 KSLADAVNP
-1681 ITVAVTDVAA
+1681 ITVTVADVPA

-1725 TEGGAVELDTKTG
+1725 MANGEETKLDVKKDV
-1738 IVNEPGSIVR
+1738 VNEPGSIVR

-1770 TEFDF
+1770 TELDF
-1775 AKVTVKVVPKTL
+1775 KKVTVKVVPKTL

-1794 TLTEDDLIL
+1794 TLTEEDLIL

-1816 KLSLI
+1816 ELKLI

-1869 FLWWLRNV
+1869 FFWWIMP

>member
-1 MLFTSVSAAGF
+1 
-12 PLFHPIFKSTI
+12 
-23 DTACIKNIVH
+23 
-33 RSANCY
+33 
-39 NKSNNL
+39 
-45 VLTAVKGAIQR
+45 

-70 VLTAAMVFTQTPYTA
+70 ILTAAMVFTSTPYTA
-85 LAAESDAG
+85 LAAESEAG
-93 FVTVQNETEQTGQA
+93 YVTVQNETEQTGQA
-107 DDGTGDN
+107 DDGNN
-114 GETGDV
+114 GETGENGDV

-129 PGGTGDNG
+129 PGDNG
-137 ENGGTGDISD
+137 ENGGTGETGDVSD
-147 NNGNNGE
+147 GNGE
-154 TGDVSDGNGGTGDVS
+154 TGDVSDGNGETGDVS
-169 GPDSEASVS
+169 GSDSEASVS
-178 GNDITVYSE
+178 GNDIAVYGV
-187 EEAGTGSLTVEGNSE
+187 AATATGTLTVEGNSG
-202 SYSYDAENDVITV
+202 SYSYDAEKDVITV
-215 KNGAELTFHS
+215 KNGANLTFHS
-225 ADGYGAEN
+225 ADGYGKEN
-233 YSHTRI
+233 PSQTRI
-239 YVEKDAKATL
+239 YVEKDAKATI

-263 SPLEIAENSAGVV
+263 SPLEIAEDSTGAV
-276 SVVLKNNNVL
+276 SVVLKGSNVL
-286 IAGEKAA
+286 TAGEKAA
-293 GIQKNGTAEGT
+293 GIQKNGTAGGI

-334 ISISGEE
+334 ICISGGE

-350 AGIGGGMYGA
+350 AGIGGGMYGT

-368 GMVTATGG
+368 GMVTTTGG
-376 SYGAGIGSGYHE
+376 NGGAGVGSGYHE
-388 SASNIIISGG
+388 SASNITISGG
-398 TIIATGGY
+398 TIIAKGGY

-417 VGSDISISGGEVT
+417 VGSNISISGGEVT
-430 AAGGSYGAGIGG
+430 ATGGSYGAGIGG
-442 GYYGVGSNISIS
+442 GYYGVGSNIGIS

-462 GSCGAGIGGG
+462 GGNAAGIGGG

-487 TATGR
+487 TATEGY
-492 GTKSD
+492 GGAG
-497 IGGGNGGSTGT
+497 IGGGNLGSTGT
-508 VTITGGSVKTTN
+508 VTINGGSVKTTKG
-520 SVLTGVINGNDTV
+520 VLTGVTNGTDAV
-533 YCTVVDLTD
+533 YYTVVDLTE
-542 EYGTEAAVTDASET
+542 EYGTEAAVTDVGET
-556 AYGMKDVMTDAD
+556 AYGMKDVMTDVD

-597 GADNCLTRGKC
+597 GADNRLTRGKC

-616 DPTYYNR
+616 DPAYYERN
-623 DEDSHI
+623 EI
-629 IQIKDGANLTIK
+629 PQGILIKDGANLTIK

-656 QIEANA
+656 EIEKDA
-662 SVTLTLDGA
+662 SVTLTLDGT
-671 YMDASAIPYI
+671 YI
-681 SSPILIPENSTGN
+681 DTTGSPILIPENSTGN

-705 KAGKYYAAIQKNGDA
+705 KAGDYCAAIQKDGDA

-743 GIGSGADKPVKNIV
+743 GVGSSDGKPVKNIV
-757 INSGTV
+757 ISSGII
-763 TATGGDSAAGI
+763 TATGG
-774 GSGYYGAGSNITIS
+774 N
-788 GGTVTATGGESGA
+788 
-801 GIGGGSDRS
+801 
-810 GSNITISGGTVTATG
+810 
-825 RENGAGI
+825 NGAGI
-832 GGGFYG
+832 GGGYYG

-849 VTATSLTVRKENY
+849 VTATSIAAGDYEV
-862 STGAGIGGGAC
+862 TGAGIGGGAH
-873 GNGSNITITGGTVI
+873 GTGSNITITGGTVI
-887 ATAIAEAGKISTGAG
+887 ATATAEAESISTGAG

-924 SIAKGEDGTTGAG
+924 SIAVGDDGSTGAG
-937 IGGGYGGMGNHIT
+937 IGGGFAGMGNNIT

-963 GEYGCGGAGIGG
+963 GEYSCAGAGIGG

-986 SGGTVTALSTADDAS
+986 SGGTVTALSTADDAFY
-1001 NEGYGI
+1001 EGYGI
-1007 GSGWGANDST
+1007 GSGWGANDDST
-1017 PMVTGG
+1017 PTVTGG

-1034 GKDGNELYDAYPA
+1034 GKDGDEPYEAYLA

-1053 LAGKNAAVG
+1053 LAGKNAVVG

-1073 GETKTLSYNLN
+1073 GETKTLSYNLK

-1099 VDTEDTVTR
+1099 ADTEDTVTR

-1117 AAVKEF
+1117 ATVKKFDYGREPGR
-1123 NYENQPD
+1123 YS
-1130 RFNDFA
+1130 DFT

-1149 VLREDVPEDGIIPDG
+1149 VLREDVPDDGIIPDG
-1164 IWMSDLQAGGYT
+1164 IWMTDLQAGGYT

-1181 ITPSFRVYD
+1181 ITPSFKVYD
-1190 GKKMLAVKK
+1190 GKKLLTIKK

-1232 GTETRTF
+1232 GTAIRTF
-1239 TINPASMDVTE
+1239 TINPASLDVTE

-1263 TGKNPKGIKA
+1263 TGKSPKGIKA

-1307 NSYVNPGKYTVEITG
+1307 NSYVTPGKYTVEITG

-1328 TRQITVTLTDVAK
+1328 TRQITVTLADVVK

-1355 DMTYDA
+1355 DVTYDA
-1361 DFCEGK
+1361 NFCEGR

-1408 YTVTWINNKYVGTA
+1408 YTVTWINNRYVGIA
-1422 TAVLTGTGKI
+1422 TVVLTGTGKI
-1432 LEDGTVSGT
+1432 LEDGTAIGT

-1450 KIKGTALSASM
+1450 KIKGTALSANM

-1476 GEEQEPLVRV
+1476 GEEQEPGVRV
-1486 SLQKKVKDE
+1486 SLQKKIKDE

-1501 QTVYLGEYNDYFNI
+1501 QTTTLREYDEYAQY

-1527 AGTATVVV
+1527 AGTATVVI
-1535 TGAGG
+1535 TGVNG

-1552 QADLSAADMEA
+1552 QADLAAEGTEA
-1563 KIAANG
+1563 KIAAG
-1569 TQGTYGNNASDGS
+1569 
-1582 NASGSG
+1582 G

-1593 AIKVSFVK
+1593 AIKVAFVK

-1613 LANGSTVTL
+1613 LANGNTVTL

-1643 LTEKKLPLITVKGK
+1643 LAEKKLPLITVKGK
-1657 GNFKGSVKQTFTITN
+1657 GNFKGSIKQTFTITN
-1672 KSLADTVNP
+1672 KSLADAVNP
-1681 ITVAVTDVAA
+1681 ITVTVNDVPA

-1698 VSKPVVT
+1698 VNKPVVT

-1725 TEGGAVELDTKTG
+1725 MANGEETKLDVKKDV
-1738 IVNEPGSIVR
+1738 VNEPGSTVR

-1775 AKVTVKVVPKTL
+1775 TKVTVKVVPKTL

-1794 TLTEDDLIL
+1794 TLTEEDLIL

-1816 KLSLI
+1816 ELKLI

-1869 FLWWLRNV
+1869 FFWWIMP